1 MSREVDQRVV
11 EMQFDSAQFEK
22 NTKKT
27 IGLIDKLMEKLQF
40 KGAEKGFEKLDEA
53 AEQVDF
59 ATMSRSLDSLQDKFS
74 ALDIIAT
81 TALVNITN
89 KAMNAGEK
97 LLKSL
102 SIDQVASGWDKYTEK
117 TSNVQTIMNAT
128 GKSID
133 QVNGYL
139 NKLMWYSDETSFSF
153 NEMTSAL
160 SSMTATGG
168 DIEKLIPMI
177 MGIANSVAD
186 AGQSGEAFVHTIRN
200 LTQSYSTGFLNLQ
213 DWNSLAI
220 ANTNSKALIENLIEA
235 GKELGTLDANSRTA
249 GGTLVD
255 AGTFRNTL
263 SEKWATK
270 AVMERAFNKYAQ
282 MTLDVYDLTQ
292 EKGISASKAIDEL
305 SGSYDNIAER
315 SFKAAQQAKSF
326 AEAIDATKD
335 AVSSSWM
342 KVFETLFGNKEEA
355 TDTWTELA
363 NRLYDV
369 FVPSIDA
376 LNEKLTEGLNSG
388 WTQMRDELGDS
399 ADAYEYALKKV
410 ALDSGAITEEDI
422 QKAGS
427 FSKAL
432 QENGVS
438 AETMSAG
445 LRKGK
450 AELDALLA
458 KSDAELKTLGY
469 SRDAVQKYADLF
481 GQLDEKI
488 ADGSLNLG
496 EFSEKIGRLSGREHL
511 MQSLWNAWDAIAKVM
526 GSVKGAFDEIFPPKS
541 GDRIYTLAERM
552 DDFTKKLIISDE
564 AAEKIKMTFQGVF
577 SVLKVGTTVLKK
589 VGSMAVK
596 ALGLFLNAAQ
606 PIGNVL
612 LSISAG
618 LGTFVTKLE
627 EVLLSSGSLSDKL
640 QGVKDAA
647 KQLLSPLNGL
657 STSLRNTRLG
667 KLLDE
672 LLEKGE
678 NAEGL
683 LGTLYQTGK
692 NVFTKLSGLVQGVAG
707 GSVTIL
713 GALGVAIGGL
723 VSRLGSVGEL
733 ATNILGR
740 QLPTLEELGAMIG
753 EIPARLDENIA
764 AFAAGFSSSMDR
776 ITSKAE
782 DAFAPVSNFFTALKE
797 GFDAISG
804 TDIYRLLSLVDV
816 GLLAFSISQVAKAMV
831 SLKKM
836 LQTPLTAMLDAMT
849 GSFKALTNALKTWQ
863 RNEAAKTLTSM
874 ATALLILSGAMLV
887 MSRIDTDRF
896 AATVLGTIALIGA
909 LTISAKSLVPE
920 TKTFSKAMTAIQ
932 SQLLNAGTLWGAAA
946 ALVGLGI
953 AVGSITKGLNSLM
966 QTMQQGDFSKNM
978 AGLGSIIAGL
988 AIAISL
994 MGKLTATLKVGDK
1007 VINHKV
1013 LLATAVELLALST
1026 AVRILSTAMKPL
1038 SEIKFTSLVKAGTAV
1053 VGLAMSLT
1061 AMASALAVIQGVAG
1075 PLWIQNG
1082 VALTAMAGGIW
1093 IIAQAVGS
1101 LAKINY
1107 FSLDAAM
1114 TSMKTIMLLLTVM
1127 ATVSRKTHFGS
1138 GAGIFLMSSA
1148 LVVLAGAVEL
1158 FAVMGDSAIDGLQ
1171 KVIVA
1176 LTALTAASSL
1186 STGSA
1191 GAGAGILAM
1200 AAALYVLAGAVER
1213 FGNIP
1218 FAQLIQGGLSAMAGL
1233 AALVAALKAISTMN
1247 LDKTLSVISK
1257 SMVTFSIALG
1267 MLSLAV
1273 RGFDGV
1279 TLGQVGAALVTFGGA
1294 IGIMCAVAAA
1304 AGYFAPLA
1312 KGLEMMAKAF
1322 DHFGGG
1328 ALKLAGAMA
1337 IFGVLSF
1344 FAGPV
1349 CTAIINAAPDITQ
1362 ALISMVTMIC
1372 DVIVACAEPLSKAFF
1387 VLATVLIQ
1395 TAIDLIGWA
1404 WDGGETGN
1412 GGIQGALEELWGQI
1426 NGWFAQ
1432 HTIQGQFQNWL
1443 SQYIPEG
1450 GLLGAIFNQKGKL
1463 GKDDGVEETGQ
1474 ETGKHLVEGTAKGV
1488 ADNTNIAEDAMATL
1502 AEDADQAFRDEAGI
1516 HSPSTVMAE
1525 NGRYMIL
1532 GLAEG
1537 LQDPGAVG
1545 AAQNAMLAMA
1555 RSIRNVF
1562 TGFWQIHSPSKTA
1575 EEDAGYIPDGFRRAL
1590 EDAQKQQEV
1599 EDASFEM
1606 AKKLE
1611 DGATKGLDEA
1621 HNAIE
1626 GGINKILGLFNGDK
1640 WDTTKVGQNVKN
1652 AVTSFTGGITNSGIL
1667 PVTSP
1672 QSGNFWSGF
1681 DALKESVQDA
1691 ADDAVNAV
1699 TGSTKSKSG
1708 SSSKGKTA
1716 AQTIAEE
1723 YTKQLKAN
1731 KYLQDALSKET
1742 TLWNLTNED
1751 AVSNEELIAKRTET
1765 VAKSIELQTDR
1776 VRIAQEQYDTLL
1788 KKVGASD
1795 DKTKD
1800 AYATLLDEQASLEKL
1815 KQSRYDDIWE
1825 DVLKRYENDSK
1836 TAEDEYK
1843 LWASLYEDTASVTEA
1858 ANKKM
1863 EQINKKIEAQAKVV
1877 TAAEAEYTEL
1887 KAEFGEQSQRTQE
1900 AYRKYLEEQKDQQD
1914 LINDLEKAQL
1924 EQFDNQIARYEKEA
1938 KIVQN
1943 RQQMLAKIYND
1954 GDLSGREDAYKSAV
1968 EQYGEGSKQARSA
1981 ALQGTMSSLI
1991 GVGTAMTNMSASLK
2005 KLTQYQAKY
2014 DEYVK
2019 LGKGDTDDALDA
2031 LSDLQSEQYN
2041 LVGFAENLADA
2052 FDMTDNGKKA
2062 MMQLGYTISK
2072 NWKPIQNGFN
2082 KVWSRVQQN
2091 FPETA
2096 QKLSE
2101 TLNLAMS
2108 EGAAETASSFMQ
2120 TIVAAMSGDYAT
2132 AIISGLNT
2140 VLSFMNTE
2148 FGKAV
2153 LKGLSSVFLK
2163 ATTGLSTGG
2172 FFTKLL
2178 GKLFGS
2184 KGGIASAVV
2193 QTAQVATQTTKIAE
2207 TTAVV
2212 AETVAGTNGIVTQ
2225 TAKLAGNGG
2234 FLSKILGSLGKIA
2247 GVAKGG
2253 LAKAVGLVGSKFAA
2267 LSSSGGALAGIATAL
2282 GSGGPVGLAVAAL
2295 AAGGGLVIANWQK
2308 VKQWFSSFGSWMKNK
2323 FSALWSG
2330 TKGLISGAV
2339 GVGKNI
2345 LGGLWKGV
2353 KSVAGGLWKGIKGI
2367 GSGIIKGFKWL
2378 FGIHSPSTVFAEIG
2392 QYMMLGLQNG
2402 ITSEAKGVN
2411 RSLEDVSKGALD
2423 VAMDCSKRLLAATD
2437 EAMEYQPTIQ
2447 PLVDLSN
2454 VQAGAAWMDEN
2465 LSDSVRRVGFDLD
2478 RSAQLADI
2486 VSRRDEARKAAFW
2499 QKDEPQ
2505 MEEMSSKDIVE
2516 AIGTLGGRIDGV
2528 AQAVANMKLSLNG
2541 KKLVGGI
2548 INDVDE
2554 GLGKIASRNRR

>member
-11 EMQFDSAQFEK
+11 EMQFNNADFEK

-40 KGAEKGFEKLDEA
+40 KGAEKGFEKLDAA
-53 AEQVDF
+53 AEKVDF
-59 ATMSRSLDSLQDKFS
+59 DTMSRSLDDLQSKFS
-74 ALDIIAT
+74 ALDIIAA

-89 KAMNAGEK
+89 KAVNAGEK
-97 LLKSL
+97 LVKSL
-102 SIDQVASGWDKYTEK
+102 SVDQIASGWDKYTEK

-139 NKLMWYSDETSFSF
+139 NKLMWYSDETSYSF

-160 SSMTATGG
+160 SQMTAAGG
-168 DIEKLIPMI
+168 NIDKMIPMI
-177 MGIANSVAD
+177 MGIANATAD
-186 AGQSGEAFVHTIRN
+186 AGKTGFAFQSTIRN
-200 LTQSYSTGFLNLQ
+200 LTQSYSAGHLQLQ
-213 DWNSLAI
+213 DWKSL
-220 ANTNSKALIENLIEA
+220 NLM
-235 GKELGTLDANSRTA
+235 GT
-249 GGTLVD
+249 
-255 AGTFRNTL
+255 
-263 SEKWATK
+263 ATK
-270 AVMERAFNKYAQ
+270 ALKQELIDTAVELGKIKEGDVTIASFESSLSDKWADTQVMEKTFAKYSSMMEAAYQ
-282 MTLDVYDLTQ
+282 LTQ
-292 EKGISASKAIDEL
+292 KNKGMTSSEALEQL
-305 SGSYDNIAER
+305 SGQYGELAER
-315 SFKAAQQAKSF
+315 AALAAQQATSF
-326 AEAIDATKD
+326 AQAIDSTKD
-335 AVSSSWM
+335 AVSSKWM
-342 KVFETLFGNKEEA
+342 SLFETIFGNKEES
-355 TDTWTELA
+355 TETWTELA
-363 NRLYDV
+363 NRLYDI

-376 LNEKLTEGLNSG
+376 LNERMKEGLDTG
-388 WTQMRDELGDS
+388 WQQLNDRMGDQ
-399 ADAYEYALKKV
+399 AGVYDAVLQKV
-410 ALDSGAITEEDI
+410 ALANGAVTEEAI
-422 QKAGS
+422 QSAGS
-427 FSKAL
+427 FAKAMEQGGVDANLL
-432 QENGVS
+432 QQSLDGTIASLKERLALS
-438 AETMSAG
+438 D
-445 LRKGK
+445 K
-450 AELDALLA
+450 ELDKRNL
-458 KSDAELKTLGY
+458 D
-469 SRDAVQKYADLF
+469 RDAMQQDYDALCKVN
-481 GQLDEKI
+481 DEI
-488 ADGSLNLG
+488 RNGSLNLDQYAKAM
-496 EFSEKIGRLSGREHL
+496 SQVSGRQHL
-511 MQSLWNAWDAIAKVM
+511 MQSLWNVWDAIAKIM
-526 GSVKGAFDEIFPPKS
+526 GPIKGAFDEIFPPKS
-541 GDRIYTLAERM
+541 GDHIYTLAERM
-552 DDFTKKLIISDE
+552 DELTKKLIISDE
-564 AAEKIKMTFQGVF
+564 TAKQIKMTFQGVF
-577 SVLKVGTTVLKK
+577 SVVKVGTTLLKTL
-589 VGSMAVK
+589 GRIGVK
-596 ALGLFLNAAQ
+596 AFGLLANAAA
-606 PIGNVL
+606 PVGDVL
-612 LSISAG
+612 LSIGAG
-618 LGTFVTKLE
+618 MGTFLNRVY
-627 EVLLSSGSLSDKL
+627 EVLTGSGNLTDKFNGL
-640 QGVKDAA
+640 KDAA
-647 KQLLSPLNGL
+647 KQLLKPLDGL
-657 STSLRNTRLG
+657 ADALRNTRLG
-667 KLLDE
+667 KAIDE
-672 LLEKGE
+672 LLAKGE
-678 NAEGL
+678 QAEGL
-683 LGTLYQTGK
+683 LGGLYPIGK
-692 NVFTKLSGLVQGVAG
+692 NAFGKLSALVHGVAG
-707 GSVTIL
+707 GSVTVL
-713 GALGVAIGGL
+713 GALGMAIGGL
-723 VSRLGSVGEL
+723 ISRLGSVGEL

-740 QLPTLEELGAMIG
+740 QLPTLEELGAMIV
-753 EIPARLDENIA
+753 EMPRRLDENIR
-764 AFAAGFSSSMDR
+764 AFATGFSSSMDR
-776 ITSKAE
+776 ITTKAG
-782 DAFAPVSNFFTALKE
+782 DAFAPVSAFFTALKE

-804 TDIYRLLSLVDV
+804 TDVYRFLSLLDV
-816 GLLAFSISQVAKAMV
+816 GLLAVAINQVAKAMA

-836 LQTPLTAMLDAMT
+836 LQTPLTAMLEAMT

-863 RNEAAKTLTSM
+863 RNEAAKTLTGM

-887 MSRIDTDRF
+887 MSRIDADRF
-896 AATVLGTIALIGA
+896 ATTVLATIGLIGA
-909 LTISAKSLVPE
+909 LTIAAKSLQPE
-920 TKTFSKAMTAIQ
+920 VKALGQAMDGIK
-932 SQLLNAGTLWGAAA
+932 SQLLNAATLWGAAA

-953 AVGSITKGLNSLM
+953 AVGSITKGLNNLM

-1026 AVRILSTAMKPL
+1026 AVKILSTAMKPL
-1038 SEIKFTSLVKAGTAV
+1038 SEIKFTSLAKAGMAV
-1053 VGLAMSLT
+1053 AGLAMSLT

-1082 VALTAMAGGIW
+1082 VALTAMASGIW

-1138 GAGIFLMSSA
+1138 GAGIFLMASA
-1148 LVVLAGAVEL
+1148 LGVLAGAVGL

-1213 FGNIP
+1213 LAN
-1218 FAQLIQGGLSAMAGL
+1218 IQGLDLIKGGTSAVLGLIAL
-1233 AALVAALKAISTMN
+1233 CAALTWISKLN
-1247 LDKTLSVISK
+1247 IDKTLGVISK

-1267 MLSLAV
+1267 VLSLAIH
-1273 RGFDGV
+1273 GFDGV

-1294 IGIMCAVAAA
+1294 IGTVCIVAAA

-1337 IFGVLSF
+1337 IFGVLSM

-1387 VLATVLIQ
+1387 VLATILIQ

-1412 GGIQGALEELWGQI
+1412 GGIQGALETLWGQI
-1426 NGWFAQ
+1426 SDWLAQ

-1443 SQYIPEG
+1443 NQYIPEG
-1450 GLLGAIFNQKGKL
+1450 TGLLGLIFGQKGKV
-1463 GKDDGVEETGQ
+1463 GKDEGFEELGENAADGWIQGTQNKKADVEAAGE
-1474 ETGKHLVEGTAKGV
+1474 EMAKTAIE
-1488 ADNTNIAEDAMATL
+1488 ATAEAQDS
-1502 AEDADQAFRDEAGI
+1502 
-1516 HSPSTVMAE
+1516 HSPSKAFE
-1525 NGRYMIL
+1525 QLGQYCLEGYAL
-1532 GLAEG
+1532 GLENTG
-1537 LQDPGAVG
+1537 LIERCKSS
-1545 AAQNAMLAMA
+1545 MLAMA
-1555 RSIRNVF
+1555 QSIRNVF
-1562 TGFWQIHSPSKTA
+1562 TGFWQIHSPSQLGESDAEYIAEGVALGIADKEKAQQVRDAAYDLGKNAESGLTKALGEAKTA
-1575 EEDAGYIPDGFRRAL
+1575 VG
-1590 EDAQKQQEV
+1590 
-1599 EDASFEM
+1599 
-1606 AKKLE
+1606 
-1611 DGATKGLDEA
+1611 
-1621 HNAIE
+1621 NAWNSVISAFS
-1626 GGINKILGLFNGDK
+1626 GGK
-1640 WDTTKVGQNVKN
+1640 WDTTEAGQKVVD
-1652 AVTSFTGGITNSGIL
+1652 AVTSFSGGITNSGIL

-1672 QSGNFWSGF
+1672 QSGNWWDKTLDDF
-1681 DALKESVQDA
+1681 DSYYQKT
-1691 ADDAVNAV
+1691 ADTVTDAVNTA

-1708 SSSKGKTA
+1708 SKGKTA

-1765 VAKSIELQTDR
+1765 VAKQIELQTDR
-1776 VRIAQEQYDTLL
+1776 VRIAQEQYDTLV
-1788 KKVGASD
+1788 KRVGASD

-1800 AYATLLDEQASLEKL
+1800 AYNTLLDEQASLEKL
-1815 KQSRYDDIWE
+1815 KASRYDDIWE

-1858 ANKKM
+1858 ANRKM

-1877 TAAEAEYTEL
+1877 TAAEDEYTQL
-1887 KAEFGEQSQRTQE
+1887 KAEFGEQSQKTQE

-1924 EQFDNQIARYEKEA
+1924 EQFDNQIARYEKQA

-1954 GDLSGREDAYKSAV
+1954 GDLSGREDAYKNAV
-1968 EQYGEGSKQARSA
+1968 DTYGEGSKQARA
-1981 ALQGTMSSLI
+1981 AAMQGTMSSLI
-1991 GVGTAMTNMSASLK
+1991 SVGTAMTNMSASLK
-2005 KLTQYQAKY
+2005 QLAEYQKKY
-2014 DEYVK
+2014 DYFVE
-2019 LGKGDTDDALDA
+2019 KGEQDSNDALDA
-2031 LSDLQSEQYN
+2031 LSALQSEQYN
-2041 LVGFAENLADA
+2041 FVGFAENLADA

-2082 KVWSRVQQN
+2082 KVWNRVQQN

-2096 QKLSE
+2096 KKLTA

-2132 AIISGLNT
+2132 AIVSGLNT

-2153 LKGLSSVFLK
+2153 LQGLAGVFAK
-2163 ATTGLSTGG
+2163 AMTGLSTGG
-2172 FFTKLL
+2172 FITKLL

-2184 KGGIASAVV
+2184 KGVASAVTQATQV
-2193 QTAQVATQTTKIAE
+2193 AAQTAQIAHN
-2207 TTAVV
+2207 TAAV

-2234 FLSKILGSLGKIA
+2234 FLAKILGFLGKA
-2247 GVAKGG
+2247 GTAAKVG
-2253 LAKAVGLVGSKFAA
+2253 LGKAVGLVGAKFAA
-2267 LSSSGGALAGIATAL
+2267 LTATGGPLAGIAAAL
-2282 GSGGPVGLAVAAL
+2282 SSTGPIGIAVAAL
-2295 AAGGGLVIANWQK
+2295 IAGGGLVIANWSK
-2308 VKQWFSSFGSWMKNK
+2308 VKQWFSNFGTWMKDK
-2323 FSALWSG
+2323 FSKLWSG
-2330 TKGLISGAV
+2330 AKSVVGGAV
-2339 GVGKNI
+2339 KVGKNI

-2353 KSVAGGLWKGIKGI
+2353 KTVAGGLWNGIKSIGKGII
-2367 GSGIIKGFKWL
+2367 NGFKSL
-2378 FGIHSPSTVFAEIG
+2378 LGIHSPSTVFAEIG

-2402 ITSEAKGVN
+2402 ISSNAQGVN
-2411 RSLEDVSKGALD
+2411 RTLEDVSKGALG

-2454 VQAGAAWMDEN
+2454 VQAGAAWLDEN
-2465 LSDSVRRVGFDLD
+2465 LSDGVRRVGFELD

-2486 VSRRDEARKAAFW
+2486 VSRRDEARKAALW
-2499 QKDEPQ
+2499 QKDEPKT
-2505 MEEMSSKDIVE
+2505 EEMSNKDIVE
-2516 AIGTLGGRIDGV
+2516 AIRTLGGRIDSV
-2528 AQAVANMKLSLNG
+2528 AEAVSRMKLSING
-2541 KKLVGGI
+2541 KKFVGGI

>member
-11 EMQFDSAQFEK
+11 EMQFNNADFEK

-40 KGAEKGFEKLDEA
+40 KGAEKGFEKLDAA
-53 AEQVDF
+53 AEKVDF
-59 ATMSRSLDSLQDKFS
+59 DTMSRSLDDLQSKFS
-74 ALDIIAT
+74 ALDIIAA

-89 KAMNAGEK
+89 KAVNAGEK
-97 LLKSL
+97 LVKSL
-102 SIDQVASGWDKYTEK
+102 SVDQIASGWDKYTEK

-139 NKLMWYSDETSFSF
+139 NKLMWYSDETSYSF

-160 SSMTATGG
+160 SQMTAAGG
-168 DIEKLIPMI
+168 NIDKMIPMI
-177 MGIANSVAD
+177 MGIANATAD
-186 AGQSGEAFVHTIRN
+186 AGKTGFAFQSTIRN
-200 LTQSYSTGFLNLQ
+200 LTQSYSAGHLQLQ
-213 DWNSLAI
+213 DWKSL
-220 ANTNSKALIENLIEA
+220 NLM
-235 GKELGTLDANSRTA
+235 GT
-249 GGTLVD
+249 
-255 AGTFRNTL
+255 
-263 SEKWATK
+263 ATK
-270 AVMERAFNKYAQ
+270 ALKQELIDTAVELGKIKEGDVTIASFESSLSDKWADTQVMEKTFAKYSSMMEAAYQ
-282 MTLDVYDLTQ
+282 LTQ
-292 EKGISASKAIDEL
+292 KNKGMTSSEALEQL
-305 SGSYDNIAER
+305 SGQYGELAER
-315 SFKAAQQAKSF
+315 AALAAQQATSF
-326 AEAIDATKD
+326 AQAIDSTKD
-335 AVSSSWM
+335 AVSSKWM
-342 KVFETLFGNKEEA
+342 SLFETIFGNKEEA
-355 TDTWTELA
+355 TETWTELA

-376 LNEKLTEGLNSG
+376 LNERMKEGMDTGWQQLNDR
-388 WTQMRDELGDS
+388 MGDQ
-399 ADAYEYALKKV
+399 AGVYDAVLQKV
-410 ALDSGAITEEDI
+410 ALANGAVTEEAI
-422 QKAGS
+422 QSAGS
-427 FSKAL
+427 FAKAMEQGGVDANLL
-432 QENGVS
+432 QQSLDQTIASLKERLALS
-438 AETMSAG
+438 D
-445 LRKGK
+445 K
-450 AELDALLA
+450 ELDKRNL
-458 KSDAELKTLGY
+458 D
-469 SRDAVQKYADLF
+469 RDAMQQDYDALCKVN
-481 GQLDEKI
+481 DEI
-488 ADGSLNLG
+488 RNGSLNLDQYAKAM
-496 EFSEKIGRLSGREHL
+496 SQVSGRQHL
-511 MQSLWNAWDAIAKVM
+511 IQSLWNVWDAIAKIM
-526 GSVKGAFDEIFPPKS
+526 GSIKGAFDEIFPPKS
-541 GDRIYTLAERM
+541 GDHIYTLAERM
-552 DDFTKKLIISDE
+552 DELTKKLIISDE
-564 AAEKIKMTFQGVF
+564 TAEQIKMTFQGVF
-577 SVLKVGTTVLKK
+577 SVVKVGTTLLKTL
-589 VGSMAVK
+589 GRIGVK
-596 ALGLFLNAAQ
+596 AFGLLANAAA
-606 PIGNVL
+606 PVGDVL

-618 LGTFVTKLE
+618 MGTFLTRVY
-627 EVLLSSGSLSDKL
+627 EVLTGSGTLSDKL
-640 QGVKDAA
+640 YDLKDAA
-647 KQLLSPLNGL
+647 KQLLKPLDGL
-657 STSLRNTRLG
+657 ADALRNTRLG
-667 KLLDE
+667 KAIDE
-672 LLEKGE
+672 LLAKGGQ
-678 NAEGL
+678 AEGL
-683 LGTLYQTGK
+683 LGGLYPIGK
-692 NVFTKLSGLVQGVAG
+692 NTFGKLSALVHGVAG
-707 GSVTIL
+707 GSVTVL
-713 GALGVAIGGL
+713 GALGMAISGL
-723 VSRLGSVGEL
+723 ISRLGSVGEL
-733 ATNILGR
+733 TTNILGR

-753 EIPARLDENIA
+753 EMPGRLDENIR
-764 AFAAGFSSSMDR
+764 AFATGFSSSMDR
-776 ITSKAE
+776 ITTKAG
-782 DAFAPVSNFFTALKE
+782 DAFAPVSAFFTALKE

-804 TDIYRLLSLVDV
+804 TDVYRFLSLLDV
-816 GLLAFSISQVAKAMV
+816 GLLAVAINQVAKAMV

-836 LQTPLTAMLDAMT
+836 LQTPLTAMLEAMT

-863 RNEAAKTLTSM
+863 RNEAAKTLTGM

-887 MSRIDTDRF
+887 MSRIDADRF
-896 AATVLGTIALIGA
+896 ATTVLATIGLIGA
-909 LTISAKSLVPE
+909 LTIAAKSLQPE
-920 TKTFSKAMTAIQ
+920 VKALGQAMDGIK
-932 SQLLNAGTLWGAAA
+932 SQLLNAATLWGAAA

-953 AVGSITKGLNSLM
+953 AVGSITKGLNNLM

-1026 AVRILSTAMKPL
+1026 AVKILSTAMKPL
-1038 SEIKFTSLVKAGTAV
+1038 SEIKFTSLAKAGMAV
-1053 VGLAMSLT
+1053 AGLAMSLT

-1082 VALTAMAGGIW
+1082 VALTAMASGIW

-1138 GAGIFLMSSA
+1138 GAGIFLMASA
-1148 LVVLAGAVEL
+1148 LGVLAGAVGL

-1213 FGNIP
+1213 LAN
-1218 FAQLIQGGLSAMAGL
+1218 IQGLDLIKGGTSAVLGLIAL
-1233 AALVAALKAISTMN
+1233 CAALTWISKLN
-1247 LDKTLSVISK
+1247 IDKTLGVISK

-1267 MLSLAV
+1267 VLSLAIH
-1273 RGFDGV
+1273 GFDGV

-1294 IGIMCAVAAA
+1294 IGTVCIVAAA

-1337 IFGVLSF
+1337 IFGVLSM

-1387 VLATVLIQ
+1387 VLATILIQ

-1412 GGIQGALEELWGQI
+1412 GGIQGALETLWGQI
-1426 NGWFAQ
+1426 SDWLAQ

-1443 SQYIPEG
+1443 NQYIPEG
-1450 GLLGAIFNQKGKL
+1450 TGLLGLIFGQKGKV
-1463 GKDDGVEETGQ
+1463 GKDEGFEELGENAADGWIQGTQNKKADVEAAGE
-1474 ETGKHLVEGTAKGV
+1474 EMAKTAIE
-1488 ADNTNIAEDAMATL
+1488 ATAEAQDS
-1502 AEDADQAFRDEAGI
+1502 
-1516 HSPSTVMAE
+1516 HSPSKAFE
-1525 NGRYMIL
+1525 QLGQYCLEGYAL
-1532 GLAEG
+1532 GLENTG
-1537 LQDPGAVG
+1537 LIERCKSS
-1545 AAQNAMLAMA
+1545 MLAMA
-1555 RSIRNVF
+1555 QSIRNVF
-1562 TGFWQIHSPSKTA
+1562 TGFWQIHSPSQLGESDAEYIAEGVALGIADKEKAQQVRDAAYDLGKNAESGLTKALGEAKTA
-1575 EEDAGYIPDGFRRAL
+1575 VG
-1590 EDAQKQQEV
+1590 
-1599 EDASFEM
+1599 
-1606 AKKLE
+1606 
-1611 DGATKGLDEA
+1611 
-1621 HNAIE
+1621 NAWNSVISAFS
-1626 GGINKILGLFNGDK
+1626 GGK
-1640 WDTTKVGQNVKN
+1640 WDTTEAGQKVVD
-1652 AVTSFTGGITNSGIL
+1652 AVTSFSGGITNSGIL

-1672 QSGNFWSGF
+1672 QSGNWWDKTLDDF
-1681 DALKESVQDA
+1681 DSYYQKT
-1691 ADDAVNAV
+1691 ADTVTDAVNTA

-1708 SSSKGKTA
+1708 SKGKTA

-1765 VAKSIELQTDR
+1765 VAKQIELQTDR
-1776 VRIAQEQYDTLL
+1776 VRIAQEQYDTLV
-1788 KKVGASD
+1788 KRVGASD

-1800 AYATLLDEQASLEKL
+1800 AYNTLLDEQASLEKL
-1815 KQSRYDDIWE
+1815 KASRYDDIWE

-1858 ANKKM
+1858 ANRKM

-1877 TAAEAEYTEL
+1877 TAAEDEYTQL
-1887 KAEFGEQSQRTQE
+1887 KAEFGEQSQKTQE

-1924 EQFDNQIARYEKEA
+1924 EQFDNQIARYEKQA

-1954 GDLSGREDAYKSAV
+1954 GDLSGREDAYKNAV
-1968 EQYGEGSKQARSA
+1968 DTYGEGSKQARA
-1981 ALQGTMSSLI
+1981 AAMQGTMSSLI
-1991 GVGTAMTNMSASLK
+1991 SVGTAMTNMSASLK
-2005 KLTQYQAKY
+2005 QLAEYQKKY
-2014 DEYVK
+2014 DYFVE
-2019 LGKGDTDDALDA
+2019 KGEQDSNDALDA
-2031 LSDLQSEQYN
+2031 LSALQSEQYN
-2041 LVGFAENLADA
+2041 FVGFAENLADA

-2082 KVWSRVQQN
+2082 KVWNRVQQN

-2096 QKLSE
+2096 KKLTA

-2132 AIISGLNT
+2132 AIVSGLNT

-2153 LKGLSSVFLK
+2153 LQGLAGVFAK
-2163 ATTGLSTGG
+2163 AMTGLSTGG

-2184 KGGIASAVV
+2184 KGVASAVA
-2193 QTAQVATQTTKIAE
+2193 QTAQVAA
-2207 TTAVV
+2207 
-2212 AETVAGTNGIVTQ
+2212 Q
-2225 TAKLAGNGG
+2225 TAQ
-2234 FLSKILGSLGKIA
+2234 IA
-2247 GVAKGG
+2247 QSTGETAAAVTNAVAQTAQVAKGG
-2253 LAKAVGLVGSKFAA
+2253 GFLAKILGFLGKAGTAAKVGLGKAVGLVGAKFAA
-2267 LSSSGGALAGIATAL
+2267 LTATGGPLAGIATAL
-2282 GSGGPVGLAVAAL
+2282 SSTGPIGIAVAAL
-2295 AAGGGLVIANWQK
+2295 IAGGGLVIANWSK
-2308 VKQWFSSFGSWMKNK
+2308 VKQWFSNFGTWMKDK
-2323 FSALWSG
+2323 FSKLWSG
-2330 TKGLISGAV
+2330 AKSVVGGAV
-2339 GVGKNI
+2339 KVGKNI

-2353 KSVAGGLWKGIKGI
+2353 KTVAGGLWNGIKSIGKGII
-2367 GSGIIKGFKWL
+2367 NGFKSL

-2402 ITSEAKGVN
+2402 ISSNAQGVN
-2411 RSLEDVSKGALD
+2411 RTLEDVSKGALD

-2454 VQAGAAWMDEN
+2454 VQAGAAWLDEN
-2465 LSDSVRRVGFDLD
+2465 LSDGVRRVGFELD

-2486 VSRRDEARKAAFW
+2486 VSRRDEARKAALW
-2499 QKDEPQ
+2499 QKDEPKT
-2505 MEEMSSKDIVE
+2505 EEMSNKDIVE
-2516 AIGTLGGRIDGV
+2516 AIGTLGGRIDSV
-2528 AQAVANMKLSLNG
+2528 AEAVSRMKLSING
-2541 KKLVGGI
+2541 KKFVGGI

>member
-11 EMQFDSAQFEK
+11 EMQFNNADFEK

-40 KGAEKGFEKLDEA
+40 KGAEKGFEKLDAA
-53 AEQVDF
+53 AEKVDF
-59 ATMSRSLDSLQDKFS
+59 DTMSRSLDDLQSKFS
-74 ALDIIAT
+74 ALDIIAA

-89 KAMNAGEK
+89 KAVNAGEK
-97 LLKSL
+97 LVKSL
-102 SIDQVASGWDKYTEK
+102 SVDQIASGWDKYTEK

-139 NKLMWYSDETSFSF
+139 NKLMWYSDETSYSF

-160 SSMTATGG
+160 SQMTAAGG
-168 DIEKLIPMI
+168 NIDKMIPMI
-177 MGIANSVAD
+177 MGIANATAD
-186 AGQSGEAFVHTIRN
+186 AGKTGFAFQSTIRN
-200 LTQSYSTGFLNLQ
+200 LTQSYSAGHLQLQ
-213 DWNSLAI
+213 DWKSL
-220 ANTNSKALIENLIEA
+220 NLM
-235 GKELGTLDANSRTA
+235 GT
-249 GGTLVD
+249 
-255 AGTFRNTL
+255 
-263 SEKWATK
+263 ATK
-270 AVMERAFNKYAQ
+270 ALKQELIDTAVELGKIKEGDVTIASFESSLSDKWADTQVMEKTFAKYSSMMEAAYQ
-282 MTLDVYDLTQ
+282 LTQ
-292 EKGISASKAIDEL
+292 KNNGMTSSEALEQL
-305 SGSYDNIAER
+305 SGQYGELAER
-315 SFKAAQQAKSF
+315 AALAAQQATSF
-326 AEAIDATKD
+326 AQAIDSTKD
-335 AVSSSWM
+335 AVSSKWM
-342 KVFETLFGNKEEA
+342 SLFETIFGNKEEA
-355 TDTWTELA
+355 TETWTELA

-376 LNEKLTEGLNSG
+376 LNERMKEGMDTGWQQLNDR
-388 WTQMRDELGDS
+388 MGDQ
-399 ADAYEYALKKV
+399 AGVYDAVLQKV
-410 ALDSGAITEEDI
+410 ALANGAVTEEAI
-422 QKAGS
+422 QSAGS
-427 FSKAL
+427 FAKAMEQGGVDANLL
-432 QENGVS
+432 QQSLDGTIASLKERLALS
-438 AETMSAG
+438 D
-445 LRKGK
+445 K
-450 AELDALLA
+450 ELDKRNL
-458 KSDAELKTLGY
+458 D
-469 SRDAVQKYADLF
+469 RDAMQQDYDALCKVN
-481 GQLDEKI
+481 DEI
-488 ADGSLNLG
+488 RNGSLNLDQYAKAM
-496 EFSEKIGRLSGREHL
+496 SQVSGRQHL
-511 MQSLWNAWDAIAKVM
+511 MQSLWNVWDAIAKIM
-526 GSVKGAFDEIFPPKS
+526 GSIKGAFDEIFPPKS
-541 GDRIYTLAERM
+541 GDHIYTLAERM
-552 DDFTKKLIISDE
+552 DELTKKLIISDE
-564 AAEKIKMTFQGVF
+564 TAEQIKMTFQGVF
-577 SVLKVGTTVLKK
+577 SVVKVGTTLLKTL
-589 VGSMAVK
+589 GRIGVK
-596 ALGLFLNAAQ
+596 AFGLLANAAV
-606 PIGNVL
+606 PVGDVL

-618 LGTFVTKLE
+618 MGTFLTRVY
-627 EVLLSSGSLSDKL
+627 EVLTGSGSLTDKFNGL
-640 QGVKDAA
+640 KDAA
-647 KQLLSPLNGL
+647 KQLLKPLDGL
-657 STSLRNTRLG
+657 ADALRNTSLG
-667 KLLDE
+667 KAIDE
-672 LLEKGE
+672 LLAKGE
-678 NAEGL
+678 QAEGL
-683 LGTLYQTGK
+683 LGGLYPIGK
-692 NVFTKLSGLVQGVAG
+692 NAFGKLSALVQGVAG
-707 GSVTIL
+707 GSVTVL
-713 GALGVAIGGL
+713 GALGMAISGL
-723 VSRLGSVGEL
+723 ISRLGSVGEL

-753 EIPARLDENIA
+753 EMPRRLDENIR
-764 AFAAGFSSSMDR
+764 AFATGFSSSMDR
-776 ITSKAE
+776 ITTKAG
-782 DAFAPVSNFFTALKE
+782 DAFAPVSAFFTALKE

-804 TDIYRLLSLVDV
+804 TDIYRFLSLLDV
-816 GLLAFSISQVAKAMV
+816 GLLAVAINQVAKAMA

-836 LQTPLTAMLDAMT
+836 LQTPLTAMLEAMT

-863 RNEAAKTLTSM
+863 RNEAAKTLTGM

-887 MSRIDTDRF
+887 MSRIDADRF
-896 AATVLGTIALIGA
+896 ATTVLATIGLIGA
-909 LTISAKSLVPE
+909 LTIAAKSLQPE
-920 TKTFSKAMTAIQ
+920 VKALGQAMDGIK
-932 SQLLNAGTLWGAAA
+932 SQLLNAATLWGAAA

-953 AVGSITKGLNSLM
+953 AVGSITKGLNNLM

-978 AGLGSIIAGL
+978 AGLGSILAGL

-1026 AVRILSTAMKPL
+1026 AVKILSTAMKPL
-1038 SEIKFTSLVKAGTAV
+1038 SEIKFTSLAKAGMAV
-1053 VGLAMSLT
+1053 AGLAMSLT

-1082 VALTAMAGGIW
+1082 VALTAMASGIW

-1138 GAGIFLMSSA
+1138 GAGIFLMASA
-1148 LVVLAGAVEL
+1148 LGVLAGAVGL

-1213 FGNIP
+1213 LAN
-1218 FAQLIQGGLSAMAGL
+1218 IQGLDLIKGGTSAVLGLIAL
-1233 AALVAALKAISTMN
+1233 CAALTWISKLN
-1247 LDKTLSVISK
+1247 IDKTLGVISK

-1267 MLSLAV
+1267 VLSLAIH
-1273 RGFDGV
+1273 GFDGV

-1294 IGIMCAVAAA
+1294 IGTVCIVAAA

-1337 IFGVLSF
+1337 IFGVLSM

-1387 VLATVLIQ
+1387 VLATILIQ

-1412 GGIQGALEELWGQI
+1412 GGIQGALETLWGQI
-1426 NGWFAQ
+1426 SDWLAQ

-1443 SQYIPEG
+1443 NQYIPEG
-1450 GLLGAIFNQKGKL
+1450 TGLLGLIFGQKGKV
-1463 GKDDGVEETGQ
+1463 GKDEGFEELGENAADGWIQGTQNKKADVEAAGE
-1474 ETGKHLVEGTAKGV
+1474 EMAKTAIE
-1488 ADNTNIAEDAMATL
+1488 ATAEAQDS
-1502 AEDADQAFRDEAGI
+1502 
-1516 HSPSTVMAE
+1516 HSPSKAFE
-1525 NGRYMIL
+1525 QLGQYCLEGYAL
-1532 GLAEG
+1532 GLENTG
-1537 LQDPGAVG
+1537 LIERCKSS
-1545 AAQNAMLAMA
+1545 MLAMA
-1555 RSIRNVF
+1555 QSIRNVF
-1562 TGFWQIHSPSKTA
+1562 TGFWQIHSPSQLGESDAEYIAEGVALGIADKEKAQQVRDAAYDLGKNAESGLTKALGEAKTA
-1575 EEDAGYIPDGFRRAL
+1575 VG
-1590 EDAQKQQEV
+1590 
-1599 EDASFEM
+1599 
-1606 AKKLE
+1606 
-1611 DGATKGLDEA
+1611 
-1621 HNAIE
+1621 NAWNSVISAFS
-1626 GGINKILGLFNGDK
+1626 GGK
-1640 WDTTKVGQNVKN
+1640 WDTTEAGQKVVD
-1652 AVTSFTGGITNSGIL
+1652 AVTSFSGGITNSGIL
-1667 PVTSP
+1667 PVTNP
-1672 QSGNFWSGF
+1672 QSGNWWDKTLDDF
-1681 DALKESVQDA
+1681 DSYYQKT
-1691 ADDAVNAV
+1691 ADTVTDAVNTA

-1708 SSSKGKTA
+1708 SKGKTA

-1742 TLWNLTNED
+1742 TLWELQSED
-1751 AVSNEELIAKRTET
+1751 SVTNEELLAKRTEVVT
-1765 VAKSIELQTDR
+1765 QQIELQTDR
-1776 VRIAQEQYDTLL
+1776 VRIAQEQYDTLV
-1788 KKVGASD
+1788 KRVGASD

-1800 AYATLLDEQASLEKL
+1800 AYNTLLDEQASLEKL
-1815 KQSRYDDIWE
+1815 KASRYDDIWE

-1858 ANKKM
+1858 ANRKM

-1877 TAAEAEYTEL
+1877 TAAEDEYTQL
-1887 KAEFGEQSQRTQE
+1887 KAEFGEQSQKTQE

-1924 EQFDNQIARYEKEA
+1924 EQFDNQIARYEKQA

-1954 GDLSGREDAYKSAV
+1954 GDLSGREDAYKNAV
-1968 EQYGEGSKQARSA
+1968 DTYGEGSKQARA
-1981 ALQGTMSSLI
+1981 AAMQGTMSSLI
-1991 GVGTAMTNMSASLK
+1991 SVGTAMTNMSASLK
-2005 KLTQYQAKY
+2005 QLAEYQKKY
-2014 DEYVK
+2014 DYFVE
-2019 LGKGDTDDALDA
+2019 KGEQDSNDALDA
-2031 LSDLQSEQYN
+2031 LSALQSEQYN
-2041 LVGFAENLADA
+2041 FVGFAENLADA

-2082 KVWSRVQQN
+2082 KVWNRVQQN

-2096 QKLSE
+2096 KKLTA

-2132 AIISGLNT
+2132 AIVSGLNT

-2153 LKGLSSVFLK
+2153 LQGLAGVFAK
-2163 ATTGLSTGG
+2163 AMTGLSTGG

-2184 KGGIASAVV
+2184 KGVASAVA
-2193 QTAQVATQTTKIAE
+2193 QTAQVAA
-2207 TTAVV
+2207 
-2212 AETVAGTNGIVTQ
+2212 Q
-2225 TAKLAGNGG
+2225 TAQ
-2234 FLSKILGSLGKIA
+2234 IA
-2247 GVAKGG
+2247 QSTGETAAAVTNAVAQTAQVAKGG
-2253 LAKAVGLVGSKFAA
+2253 GFLAKILGFLGKAGTAAKVGLGKAVGLVGAKFAA
-2267 LSSSGGALAGIATAL
+2267 LTATGGPLAGIATAL
-2282 GSGGPVGLAVAAL
+2282 SSTGPIGIAVAAL
-2295 AAGGGLVIANWQK
+2295 IAGGGLVIANWSK
-2308 VKQWFSSFGSWMKNK
+2308 VKQWFSNFGSWMKDK
-2323 FSALWSG
+2323 FSKLWSG
-2330 TKGLISGAV
+2330 AKGLISGAV

-2353 KSVAGGLWKGIKGI
+2353 KTVAGGLWNGIKSIGKGII
-2367 GSGIIKGFKWL
+2367 NGFKSL

-2402 ITSEAKGVN
+2402 ISSNAQGVN
-2411 RSLEDVSKGALD
+2411 RTLEDVSKGALD

-2454 VQAGAAWMDEN
+2454 VQAGAAWLDEN
-2465 LSDSVRRVGFDLD
+2465 LSDGVRRVGFELD

-2486 VSRRDEARKAAFW
+2486 VSRRDEARKAALW
-2499 QKDEPQ
+2499 QKDEPKT
-2505 MEEMSSKDIVE
+2505 EEMSNKDIVE
-2516 AIGTLGGRIDGV
+2516 AIGTLGGRIDSV
-2528 AQAVANMKLSLNG
+2528 AEAVSRMKLSING
-2541 KKLVGGI
+2541 KKFVGGI

-2554 GLGKIASRNRR
+2554 GLGEIASRNRR

>member
-11 EMQFDSAQFEK
+11 EMQFNNADFEK

-40 KGAEKGFEKLDEA
+40 KGAEKGFEKLDAA
-53 AEQVDF
+53 AEKVDF
-59 ATMSRSLDSLQDKFS
+59 DTMSRSLDGLQDKFS
-74 ALDIIAT
+74 ALDIIAA

-89 KAMNAGEK
+89 KAVNAGEK
-97 LLKSL
+97 LVKSL
-102 SIDQVASGWDKYTEK
+102 SVDQIASGWDKYTEK

-139 NKLMWYSDETSFSF
+139 NKLMWYSDETSYSF

-160 SSMTATGG
+160 SQMTAAGG
-168 DIEKLIPMI
+168 NIDKMIPMI
-177 MGIANSVAD
+177 MGIANATAD
-186 AGQSGEAFVHTIRN
+186 AGKTGFAFQSTIRN
-200 LTQSYSTGFLNLQ
+200 LTQSYSAGHLQLQ
-213 DWNSLAI
+213 DWKSL
-220 ANTNSKALIENLIEA
+220 NLM
-235 GKELGTLDANSRTA
+235 GT
-249 GGTLVD
+249 
-255 AGTFRNTL
+255 
-263 SEKWATK
+263 ATK
-270 AVMERAFNKYAQ
+270 ALKQELIDTAVELGKIKEGDVTIASFESSLSDKWADTQVMEKTFAKYSSMMEAAYQ
-282 MTLDVYDLTQ
+282 LTQ
-292 EKGISASKAIDEL
+292 KNKGMTSSEALEQL
-305 SGSYDNIAER
+305 SGQYGELAER
-315 SFKAAQQAKSF
+315 AALAAQQATSF
-326 AEAIDATKD
+326 AQAIDSTKD
-335 AVSSSWM
+335 AVSSKWM
-342 KVFETLFGNKEEA
+342 SLFETIFGNKEEA
-355 TDTWTELA
+355 TETWTELA

-376 LNEKLTEGLNSG
+376 LNERMKEGMDTGWQQLNDR
-388 WTQMRDELGDS
+388 MGDQ
-399 ADAYEYALKKV
+399 AGVYDAVLQKV
-410 ALDSGAITEEDI
+410 ALANGAVTEEAI
-422 QKAGS
+422 QSAGS
-427 FSKAL
+427 FAKAMEQGGVDANLL
-432 QENGVS
+432 QQSLDGTIASLKERLALS
-438 AETMSAG
+438 D
-445 LRKGK
+445 K
-450 AELDALLA
+450 ELDKRNL
-458 KSDAELKTLGY
+458 D
-469 SRDAVQKYADLF
+469 RDAMQQDYDALCKVN
-481 GQLDEKI
+481 DEI
-488 ADGSLNLG
+488 RNGSLNLDQYAKAM
-496 EFSEKIGRLSGREHL
+496 SQVSGRQHL
-511 MQSLWNAWDAIAKVM
+511 MQSLWNVWDAIAKIM
-526 GSVKGAFDEIFPPKS
+526 GSIKGAFDEIFPPKS
-541 GDRIYTLAERM
+541 GDHIYTLAERM
-552 DDFTKKLIISDE
+552 DELTKKLIISDE
-564 AAEKIKMTFQGVF
+564 TAEQIKMTFQGVF
-577 SVLKVGTTVLKK
+577 SVVKVGTTLLKTL
-589 VGSMAVK
+589 GRIGVK
-596 ALGLFLNAAQ
+596 AFGLLANAAV
-606 PIGNVL
+606 PVGDVL

-618 LGTFVTKLE
+618 MGTFLTRVY
-627 EVLLSSGSLSDKL
+627 EVLTGSGSLTDKFNGL
-640 QGVKDAA
+640 KDAA
-647 KQLLSPLNGL
+647 KQLLKPLDGL
-657 STSLRNTRLG
+657 ADALRNTRLG
-667 KLLDE
+667 KAIDE
-672 LLEKGE
+672 LLAKGE
-678 NAEGL
+678 QAEGL
-683 LGTLYQTGK
+683 LGGLYSIGK
-692 NVFTKLSGLVQGVAG
+692 TAFTKLSALVQGVAG

-713 GALGVAIGGL
+713 GALGMAIGGL
-723 VSRLGSVGEL
+723 VSRLGSAGEL

-740 QLPTLEELGAMIG
+740 QLPTIEELGAMIG
-753 EIPARLDENIA
+753 EVPGRLDENIR
-764 AFAAGFSSSMDR
+764 AFATGFASSMGK
-776 ITSKAE
+776 ISAKAG
-782 DAFAPVSNFFTALKE
+782 DAFAPVSAFFTALKE

-804 TDIYRLLSLVDV
+804 TDIYRFLSLLDV
-816 GLLAFSISQVAKAMV
+816 GLLAVAINQVAKAMA

-836 LQTPLTAMLDAMT
+836 LQTPLTAMLEAMT

-863 RNEAAKTLTSM
+863 RNEAAKTLTGM

-887 MSRIDTDRF
+887 MSRIDADRF
-896 AATVLGTIALIGA
+896 ATTVLATIGLIGA
-909 LTISAKSLVPE
+909 LTIAAKSLQPE
-920 TKTFSKAMTAIQ
+920 VKALGQAMDGIK
-932 SQLLNAGTLWGAAA
+932 SQLLNAATLWGAAA

-953 AVGSITKGLNSLM
+953 AVGSITKGLNNLM

-1026 AVRILSTAMKPL
+1026 AVKILSTAMKPL
-1038 SEIKFTSLVKAGTAV
+1038 SEIKFTSLAKAGMAV
-1053 VGLAMSLT
+1053 AGLAMSLT

-1082 VALTAMAGGIW
+1082 VALTAMASGIW

-1138 GAGIFLMSSA
+1138 GAGIFLMASA
-1148 LVVLAGAVEL
+1148 LGVLAGAVGL

-1213 FGNIP
+1213 LAN
-1218 FAQLIQGGLSAMAGL
+1218 IQGLDLIKGGTSAVLGLIAL
-1233 AALVAALKAISTMN
+1233 CAALTWISKLN
-1247 LDKTLSVISK
+1247 IDKTLGVISK

-1267 MLSLAV
+1267 VLSLAIH
-1273 RGFDGV
+1273 GFDGV

-1294 IGIMCAVAAA
+1294 IGTVCIVAAA

-1337 IFGVLSF
+1337 IFGVLSM

-1387 VLATVLIQ
+1387 VLATILIQ

-1412 GGIQGALEELWGQI
+1412 GGIQGALETLWGQI
-1426 NGWFAQ
+1426 SDWLTQ

-1443 SQYIPEG
+1443 NQYIPEG
-1450 GLLGAIFNQKGKL
+1450 TGLLGLIFGQKGKV
-1463 GKDDGVEETGQ
+1463 GKDEGFEELGENAADGWIQGTQNKKADVEAAGE
-1474 ETGKHLVEGTAKGV
+1474 EMAKTAIE
-1488 ADNTNIAEDAMATL
+1488 ATAEAQDS
-1502 AEDADQAFRDEAGI
+1502 
-1516 HSPSTVMAE
+1516 HSPSKAFE
-1525 NGRYMIL
+1525 QLGQYCLEGYAL
-1532 GLAEG
+1532 GLENTG
-1537 LQDPGAVG
+1537 LIERCKSS
-1545 AAQNAMLAMA
+1545 MLAMA
-1555 RSIRNVF
+1555 QSIRNVF
-1562 TGFWQIHSPSKTA
+1562 TGFWQIHSPSQLGESDAEYIAEGVALGIADKEKAQQVRDAAYDLGKNAESGLTKALGEAKTA
-1575 EEDAGYIPDGFRRAL
+1575 VG
-1590 EDAQKQQEV
+1590 
-1599 EDASFEM
+1599 
-1606 AKKLE
+1606 
-1611 DGATKGLDEA
+1611 
-1621 HNAIE
+1621 NAWNSVISAFS
-1626 GGINKILGLFNGDK
+1626 GGK
-1640 WDTTKVGQNVKN
+1640 WDTTEAGQKVVD
-1652 AVTSFTGGITNSGIL
+1652 AVTSFSGGITNSGIL

-1672 QSGNFWSGF
+1672 QSGNWWDKTLDDF
-1681 DALKESVQDA
+1681 DSYYQKT
-1691 ADDAVNAV
+1691 ADTVTDAVNTA

-1708 SSSKGKTA
+1708 SKGKTA

-1765 VAKSIELQTDR
+1765 VAKQIELQTDR
-1776 VRIAQEQYDTLL
+1776 VRIAQEQYDTLV
-1788 KKVGASD
+1788 KRVGASD

-1800 AYATLLDEQASLEKL
+1800 AYNTLLDEQASLEKL
-1815 KQSRYDDIWE
+1815 KASRYDDIWE

-1858 ANKKM
+1858 ANRKM

-1877 TAAEAEYTEL
+1877 TAAEDEYTQL
-1887 KAEFGEQSQRTQE
+1887 KAEFGEQSQKTQE

-1924 EQFDNQIARYEKEA
+1924 EQFDNQIARYEKQA

-1954 GDLSGREDAYKSAV
+1954 GDLSGREDAYKNAV
-1968 EQYGEGSKQARSA
+1968 DTYGEGSKQARA
-1981 ALQGTMSSLI
+1981 AAMQGTMSSLI
-1991 GVGTAMTNMSASLK
+1991 SVGTAMTNMSASLK
-2005 KLTQYQAKY
+2005 QLAEYQKKY
-2014 DEYVK
+2014 DYFVE
-2019 LGKGDTDDALDA
+2019 KGEQDSNDALDA
-2031 LSDLQSEQYN
+2031 LSALQSEQYN
-2041 LVGFAENLADA
+2041 FVGFAENLADA

-2082 KVWSRVQQN
+2082 KVWNRVQQN

-2096 QKLSE
+2096 KKLTA
-2101 TLNLAMS
+2101 TLNLVMS

-2132 AIISGLNT
+2132 AIVSGLNT

-2153 LKGLSSVFLK
+2153 LQGLAGVFAK
-2163 ATTGLSTGG
+2163 AMTGLSTGG

-2184 KGGIASAVV
+2184 KGVASAVA
-2193 QTAQVATQTTKIAE
+2193 QTAQVAA
-2207 TTAVV
+2207 
-2212 AETVAGTNGIVTQ
+2212 Q
-2225 TAKLAGNGG
+2225 TAQ
-2234 FLSKILGSLGKIA
+2234 IA
-2247 GVAKGG
+2247 QSTGETAAAVTNAVAQTAQVAKGG
-2253 LAKAVGLVGSKFAA
+2253 GFLAKILGFLGKAGTAAKVGLGKAVGLVGAKFAA
-2267 LSSSGGALAGIATAL
+2267 LTATGGPLAGIATAL
-2282 GSGGPVGLAVAAL
+2282 SSTGPIGIAVAAL
-2295 AAGGGLVIANWQK
+2295 IAGGGLVIANWSK
-2308 VKQWFSSFGSWMKNK
+2308 VKQWFSNFGTWMKDK
-2323 FSALWSG
+2323 FSKLWSG
-2330 TKGLISGAV
+2330 AKSVVGGAV
-2339 GVGKNI
+2339 KVGKNI

-2353 KSVAGGLWKGIKGI
+2353 KTVAGGLWNGIKSIGKGII
-2367 GSGIIKGFKWL
+2367 NGFKSL

-2402 ITSEAKGVN
+2402 ISSNAQGVN
-2411 RSLEDVSKGALD
+2411 RTLEDVSKGALG

-2454 VQAGAAWMDEN
+2454 VQVGAAWLDEN
-2465 LSDSVRRVGFDLD
+2465 LSDGVRRVGFELD

-2486 VSRRDEARKAAFW
+2486 VSRRDEARKAALW
-2499 QKDEPQ
+2499 QKDEPKT
-2505 MEEMSSKDIVE
+2505 EEMSNKDIVE
-2516 AIGTLGGRIDGV
+2516 AIGTLGGRIDSV
-2528 AQAVANMKLSLNG
+2528 AEAVSRMKLSING
-2541 KKLVGGI
+2541 KKFVGGI

>member
-1 MSREVDQRVV
+1 MSREVDQRIV
-11 EMQFDSAQFEK
+11 EMQFNNADFER

-40 KGAEKGFEKLDEA
+40 KGAEKGFEKLDAA
-53 AEQVDF
+53 AEKVDF
-59 ATMSRSLDSLQDKFS
+59 DTMSRSLDDLQSKFS
-74 ALDIIAT
+74 ALDIIAA

-89 KAMNAGEK
+89 KAVNAGEK
-97 LLKSL
+97 LVKSL
-102 SIDQVASGWDKYTEK
+102 SVDQIASGWDKYTEK

-139 NKLMWYSDETSFSF
+139 NKLMWYSDETSYSF

-160 SSMTATGG
+160 SQMTAAGG
-168 DIEKLIPMI
+168 NIDKMIPMI
-177 MGIANSVAD
+177 MGIANATAD
-186 AGQSGEAFVHTIRN
+186 AGKTGFAFQSTIRN
-200 LTQSYSTGFLNLQ
+200 LTQSYSAGHLQLQ
-213 DWNSLAI
+213 DWKSL
-220 ANTNSKALIENLIEA
+220 NLM
-235 GKELGTLDANSRTA
+235 GT
-249 GGTLVD
+249 
-255 AGTFRNTL
+255 
-263 SEKWATK
+263 ATK
-270 AVMERAFNKYAQ
+270 ALKQELIDTAVELGKIKEGDVTIASFESSLSDKWADTQVMEKTFAKYSSMMEAAYQ
-282 MTLDVYDLTQ
+282 LTQ
-292 EKGISASKAIDEL
+292 KNKGMTSSEALEQL
-305 SGSYDNIAER
+305 SGQYGELAER
-315 SFKAAQQAKSF
+315 AALAAQQATSF
-326 AEAIDATKD
+326 AQAIDSTKD
-335 AVSSSWM
+335 AVSSKWM
-342 KVFETLFGNKEEA
+342 SLFETIFGNKEEA
-355 TDTWTELA
+355 TETWTELA

-376 LNEKLTEGLNSG
+376 LNERMKEGMDTGWQQLNDR
-388 WTQMRDELGDS
+388 MGDQ
-399 ADAYEYALKKV
+399 AGVYDAVLQKV
-410 ALDSGAITEEDI
+410 ALANGAVTEEAI
-422 QKAGS
+422 QSAGS
-427 FSKAL
+427 FAKAMEQGGVDANLL
-432 QENGVS
+432 QQSLDGTIASLKERLALS
-438 AETMSAG
+438 D
-445 LRKGK
+445 K
-450 AELDALLA
+450 ELDKRNL
-458 KSDAELKTLGY
+458 D
-469 SRDAVQKYADLF
+469 RDAMQQDYDALCKVN
-481 GQLDEKI
+481 DEI
-488 ADGSLNLG
+488 RNGSLNLDQYAKAM
-496 EFSEKIGRLSGREHL
+496 SQVSGRQHL
-511 MQSLWNAWDAIAKVM
+511 MQSLWNVWDAIAKIM
-526 GSVKGAFDEIFPPKS
+526 GSIKGAFDEIFPPKS
-541 GDRIYTLAERM
+541 GDHIYTLAERM
-552 DDFTKKLIISDE
+552 DELTKKLIISDE
-564 AAEKIKMTFQGVF
+564 TAEQIKMTFQGVF
-577 SVLKVGTTVLKK
+577 SVVKVGTTLLKTL
-589 VGSMAVK
+589 GRIGVK
-596 ALGLFLNAAQ
+596 AFGLLANAAV
-606 PIGNVL
+606 PVGDVL

-618 LGTFVTKLE
+618 MGTFLTRVY
-627 EVLLSSGSLSDKL
+627 EVLTGSGSLTDKFNGL
-640 QGVKDAA
+640 KDAA
-647 KQLLSPLNGL
+647 KQLLKPLDGL
-657 STSLRNTRLG
+657 ADALRNTSLG
-667 KLLDE
+667 KAIDE
-672 LLEKGE
+672 LLAKGE
-678 NAEGL
+678 QAEGL
-683 LGTLYQTGK
+683 LGGLYPIGK
-692 NVFTKLSGLVQGVAG
+692 NAFGKLSALVQGVAG
-707 GSVTIL
+707 GSVTVL
-713 GALGVAIGGL
+713 GALGMAISGL
-723 VSRLGSVGEL
+723 ISRLGSVGEL

-753 EIPARLDENIA
+753 EMPRRLDENIR
-764 AFAAGFSSSMDR
+764 AFATGFSSSMDR
-776 ITSKAE
+776 ITTKAG
-782 DAFAPVSNFFTALKE
+782 DAFAPVSAFFTALKE

-804 TDIYRLLSLVDV
+804 TDIYRFLSLLDV
-816 GLLAFSISQVAKAMV
+816 GLLAVAINQVAKAMA

-836 LQTPLTAMLDAMT
+836 LQTPLTAMLEAMT

-863 RNEAAKTLTSM
+863 RNEAAKTLTGM

-887 MSRIDTDRF
+887 MSRIDADRF
-896 AATVLGTIALIGA
+896 ATTVLATIGLIGA
-909 LTISAKSLVPE
+909 LTIAAKSLQPE
-920 TKTFSKAMTAIQ
+920 VKALGQAMDGIK
-932 SQLLNAGTLWGAAA
+932 SQLLNAATLWGAAA

-953 AVGSITKGLNSLM
+953 AVGSITKGLNNLM

-1026 AVRILSTAMKPL
+1026 AVKILSTAMKPL
-1038 SEIKFTSLVKAGTAV
+1038 SEIKFTSLAKAGMAV
-1053 VGLAMSLT
+1053 AGLAMSLT

-1082 VALTAMAGGIW
+1082 VALTAMASGIW

-1138 GAGIFLMSSA
+1138 GAGIFLMASA
-1148 LVVLAGAVEL
+1148 LGVLAGAVGL

-1213 FGNIP
+1213 LAN
-1218 FAQLIQGGLSAMAGL
+1218 IQGLDLIKGGTSAVLGLIAL
-1233 AALVAALKAISTMN
+1233 CAALTWISKLN
-1247 LDKTLSVISK
+1247 IDKTLGVISK

-1267 MLSLAV
+1267 VLSLAIH
-1273 RGFDGV
+1273 GFDGV

-1294 IGIMCAVAAA
+1294 IGTVCIVAAA

-1337 IFGVLSF
+1337 IFGVLSM

-1387 VLATVLIQ
+1387 VLATILIQ

-1412 GGIQGALEELWGQI
+1412 GGIQGALETLWGQI
-1426 NGWFAQ
+1426 SDWLAQ

-1443 SQYIPEG
+1443 NQYIPEG
-1450 GLLGAIFNQKGKL
+1450 TGLLGLIFGQKGKV
-1463 GKDDGVEETGQ
+1463 GKDEGFEELGENAADGWIQGTQNKKADVEAAGE
-1474 ETGKHLVEGTAKGV
+1474 EMAKTAIE
-1488 ADNTNIAEDAMATL
+1488 ATAEAQDS
-1502 AEDADQAFRDEAGI
+1502 
-1516 HSPSTVMAE
+1516 HSPSKAFE
-1525 NGRYMIL
+1525 QLGQYCLEGYAL
-1532 GLAEG
+1532 GLENTG
-1537 LQDPGAVG
+1537 LIERCKSS
-1545 AAQNAMLAMA
+1545 MLAMA
-1555 RSIRNVF
+1555 QSIRNVF
-1562 TGFWQIHSPSKTA
+1562 TGFWQIHSPSQLGESDAEYIAEGVALGIADKEKAQQVRDAAYDLGKNAESGLTKALGEAKTA
-1575 EEDAGYIPDGFRRAL
+1575 VG
-1590 EDAQKQQEV
+1590 
-1599 EDASFEM
+1599 
-1606 AKKLE
+1606 
-1611 DGATKGLDEA
+1611 
-1621 HNAIE
+1621 NAWNSVISAFS
-1626 GGINKILGLFNGDK
+1626 GGK
-1640 WDTTKVGQNVKN
+1640 WDTTEAGQKVVD
-1652 AVTSFTGGITNSGIL
+1652 AVTSFSGGITNSGIL

-1672 QSGNFWSGF
+1672 QSGNWWDKTLDDF
-1681 DALKESVQDA
+1681 DSYYQKT
-1691 ADDAVNAV
+1691 ADTVTDAVNTA

-1708 SSSKGKTA
+1708 SKGKTA

-1765 VAKSIELQTDR
+1765 VAKQIELQTDR
-1776 VRIAQEQYDTLL
+1776 VRIAQEQYDTLV
-1788 KKVGASD
+1788 KRVGASD

-1800 AYATLLDEQASLEKL
+1800 AYNTLLDEQASLEKL
-1815 KQSRYDDIWE
+1815 KASRYDDIWE

-1858 ANKKM
+1858 ANRKM

-1877 TAAEAEYTEL
+1877 TAAEDEYTQL
-1887 KAEFGEQSQRTQE
+1887 KAEFGEQSQKTQE

-1914 LINDLEKAQL
+1914 LINELEKAQL
-1924 EQFDNQIARYEKEA
+1924 EQFDNQIARYQREA

-1943 RQQMLAKIYND
+1943 RQQMLVKIYND
-1954 GDLSGREDAYKSAV
+1954 GDLSGREDAYTSAV
-1968 EQYGEGSKQARSA
+1968 EKYGEGSKQARQA

-1991 GVGTAMTNMSASLK
+1991 SVGTAMTNMSSSLK
-2005 KLTQYQAKY
+2005 QLTEYQKTYDYYVAKG
-2014 DEYVK
+2014 EQNS
-2019 LGKGDTDDALDA
+2019 DDALDA
-2031 LSDLQSEQYN
+2031 LSALQSEQYN
-2041 LVGFAENLADA
+2041 FVGFAENLADA

-2082 KVWSRVQQN
+2082 KVWNRVQQN

-2096 QKLSE
+2096 KKLTA

-2108 EGAAETASSFMQ
+2108 EGAAEMASSFMQ

-2132 AIISGLNT
+2132 AIVSGLNT

-2153 LKGLSSVFLK
+2153 LQGLAGVFAK
-2163 ATTGLSTGG
+2163 AMTGLSTGG

-2184 KGGIASAVV
+2184 KGVASAVA
-2193 QTAQVATQTTKIAE
+2193 QTAQVAA
-2207 TTAVV
+2207 
-2212 AETVAGTNGIVTQ
+2212 Q
-2225 TAKLAGNGG
+2225 TAQ
-2234 FLSKILGSLGKIA
+2234 IA
-2247 GVAKGG
+2247 QSTGETAAAVTNAVAQTAQVAKGG
-2253 LAKAVGLVGSKFAA
+2253 GFLAKILGFLGKAGTAAKVGLGKAVGLVGAKFAA
-2267 LSSSGGALAGIATAL
+2267 LTATGGPLAGIAAAL
-2282 GSGGPVGLAVAAL
+2282 SSTGPIGIAVAAL
-2295 AAGGGLVIANWQK
+2295 IAGGGLVIANWSK
-2308 VKQWFSSFGSWMKNK
+2308 VKQWFSNFGSWMKDK
-2323 FSALWSG
+2323 FSKLWSG
-2330 TKGLISGAV
+2330 AKGLISGAV

-2353 KSVAGGLWKGIKGI
+2353 KTVAGGLWNGIKSIGKGII
-2367 GSGIIKGFKWL
+2367 NGFKSL

-2402 ITSEAKGVN
+2402 ISSNAQGVN
-2411 RSLEDVSKGALD
+2411 RTLEDVSKGALD

-2454 VQAGAAWMDEN
+2454 VQAGAAWLDEN
-2465 LSDSVRRVGFDLD
+2465 LSDGVRRVGFELD

-2486 VSRRDEARKAAFW
+2486 VSRRDEARKAALW
-2499 QKDEPQ
+2499 QKDEPKT
-2505 MEEMSSKDIVE
+2505 EEMSNKDIVE
-2516 AIGTLGGRIDGV
+2516 AIRTLGGRIDSV
-2528 AQAVANMKLSLNG
+2528 AEAVSRMKLSING
-2541 KKLVGGI
+2541 KKFVGGI

>member
-11 EMQFDSAQFEK
+11 EMQFNNADFEK

-40 KGAEKGFEKLDEA
+40 KGAEKGFEKLDAA
-53 AEQVDF
+53 AEKVDF
-59 ATMSRSLDSLQDKFS
+59 DTMSRSLDDLQSKFS
-74 ALDIIAT
+74 ALDIIAA

-89 KAMNAGEK
+89 KAVNAGEK
-97 LLKSL
+97 LVKSL
-102 SIDQVASGWDKYTEK
+102 SVDQIASGWDKYTEK

-139 NKLMWYSDETSFSF
+139 NKLMWYSDETSYSF

-160 SSMTATGG
+160 SQMTAAGG
-168 DIEKLIPMI
+168 DIDKMIPMI
-177 MGIANSVAD
+177 MGIANATAD
-186 AGQSGEAFVHTIRN
+186 AGKTGFAFQSTIRN
-200 LTQSYSTGFLNLQ
+200 LTQSYSAGHLQLQ
-213 DWNSLAI
+213 DWKSLNLMGTA
-220 ANTNSKALIENLIEA
+220 TKALKQELIDTA
-235 GKELGTLDANSRTA
+235 VELGTLKEGEVTIA
-249 GGTLVD
+249 
-255 AGTFRNTL
+255 TFESTL
-263 SEKWATK
+263 SKKWANTK
-270 AVMERAFNKYAQ
+270 VMEKTFEKYASM
-282 MTLDVYDLTQ
+282 MTAAYDLVQ
-292 EKGISASKAIDEL
+292 SEKAKGNIITSSDALEQL
-305 SGSYDNIAER
+305 SGQYGELAER
-315 SFKAAQQAKSF
+315 VALAAQQATSF
-326 AEAIDATKD
+326 GQAIDSTKD
-335 AVSSSWM
+335 AVSSKWM
-342 KVFETLFGNKEEA
+342 SIFETIFGNKEEA

-376 LNEKLTEGLNSG
+376 LNERMKEGLDSG
-388 WTQMRDELGDS
+388 WQQLNDRMGDQ
-399 ADAYEYALKKV
+399 ADVYDAVLQKV
-410 ALDSGAITEEDI
+410 ALANGAVTEEAI
-422 QKAGS
+422 NEAGS

-432 QENGVS
+432 EAGGVDANLLQQS
-438 AETMSAG
+438 LDGTIASLKERLALSDQ
-445 LRKGK
+445 
-450 AELDALLA
+450 ELDKRNLDREAMQKDYDALC
-458 KSDAELKTLGY
+458 KVNEEIKNGT
-469 SRDAVQKYADLF
+469 
-481 GQLDEKI
+481 
-488 ADGSLNLG
+488 LNLSD
-496 EFSEKIGRLSGREHL
+496 FAAKMSQVSGRQHL
-511 MQSLWNAWDAIAKVM
+511 MQSLWNVWDAIAKIM
-526 GSVKGAFDEIFPPKS
+526 GSIKGAFDEIFPPKS
-541 GDRIYTLAERM
+541 GDRIYTLAERV

-564 AAEKIKMTFQGVF
+564 AAEKIKMTFKGVF
-577 SVLKVGTTVLKK
+577 SVVKVGTTLLKTL
-589 VGSMAVK
+589 GRIGVK
-596 ALGLFLNAAQ
+596 AFGLLANAAA
-606 PIGNVL
+606 PVGDVL
-612 LSISAG
+612 LSIDAG
-618 LGTFVTKLE
+618 MGSFLTRVY
-627 EVLLSSGSLSDKL
+627 EVLTGSGSLTDKFNGL
-640 QGVKDAA
+640 KDAT
-647 KQLLSPLNGL
+647 KQLLKPLDGL
-657 STSLRNTRLG
+657 ADALRNTRLG
-667 KLLDE
+667 KAIDE
-672 LLEKGE
+672 LLAKGE
-678 NAEGL
+678 QAEGL
-683 LGTLYQTGK
+683 LGGLYSIGK
-692 NVFTKLSGLVQGVAG
+692 TAFTKLSALVQGVAG

-713 GALGVAIGGL
+713 GALGMAIGGL
-723 VSRLGSVGEL
+723 VSRLGSAGEL

-740 QLPTLEELGAMIG
+740 QLPTIEELGAMIG
-753 EIPARLDENIA
+753 EVPGRLDENIR
-764 AFAAGFSSSMDR
+764 AFATGFASSMGK
-776 ITSKAE
+776 ISAKAG
-782 DAFAPVSNFFTALKE
+782 DAFAPVSAFFTALKE

-804 TDIYRLLSLVDV
+804 TDIYRFLSLLDV
-816 GLLAFSISQVAKAMV
+816 GLLAVAINQVAKAMA

-836 LQTPLTAMLDAMT
+836 LQTPLTAMLEAMT

-863 RNEAAKTLTSM
+863 RNEAAKTLTGM

-887 MSRIDTDRF
+887 MSRIDADRF
-896 AATVLGTIALIGA
+896 ATTVLATIGLIGA
-909 LTISAKSLVPE
+909 LTIAAKSLQPE
-920 TKTFSKAMTAIQ
+920 VKALGQAMDGIK
-932 SQLLNAGTLWGAAA
+932 SQLLNAATLWGAAA

-953 AVGSITKGLNSLM
+953 AVGSITKGLNNLM

-978 AGLGSIIAGL
+978 AGLGSILAGL

-1026 AVRILSTAMKPL
+1026 AVKILSTAMKPL
-1038 SEIKFTSLVKAGTAV
+1038 SEIKFTSLAKAGMAV
-1053 VGLAMSLT
+1053 AGLAMSLT

-1082 VALTAMAGGIW
+1082 VALTAMASGIW

-1138 GAGIFLMSSA
+1138 GAGIFLMASA
-1148 LVVLAGAVEL
+1148 LGVLAGAVGL

-1213 FGNIP
+1213 LAN
-1218 FAQLIQGGLSAMAGL
+1218 IQGLDLIKGGTSAVLGLIAL
-1233 AALVAALKAISTMN
+1233 CAALTWISKLN
-1247 LDKTLSVISK
+1247 IDKTLGVISK

-1267 MLSLAV
+1267 VLSLAIH
-1273 RGFDGV
+1273 GFDGV

-1294 IGIMCAVAAA
+1294 IGTVCIVAAA

-1337 IFGVLSF
+1337 IFGVLSM

-1362 ALISMVTMIC
+1362 ALISMVSMIC

-1387 VLATVLIQ
+1387 VLATILIQ

-1412 GGIQGALEELWGQI
+1412 GGIQGALETLWGQI
-1426 NGWFAQ
+1426 SDWLAQ

-1443 SQYIPEG
+1443 NQYIPEG
-1450 GLLGAIFNQKGKL
+1450 TGLLGLIFGQKGKV
-1463 GKDDGVEETGQ
+1463 GKDEGFEELGENAADGWIQGTQNKKADVEAAGE
-1474 ETGKHLVEGTAKGV
+1474 EMAKTAIE
-1488 ADNTNIAEDAMATL
+1488 ATAEAQDS
-1502 AEDADQAFRDEAGI
+1502 
-1516 HSPSTVMAE
+1516 HSPSKAFE
-1525 NGRYMIL
+1525 QLGQYCLEGYAL
-1532 GLAEG
+1532 GLENTG
-1537 LQDPGAVG
+1537 LIERCKSS
-1545 AAQNAMLAMA
+1545 MLAMA
-1555 RSIRNVF
+1555 QSIRNVF
-1562 TGFWQIHSPSKTA
+1562 TGFWQIHSPSQLGESDAEYIAEGVALGIADKEKAQQVRDAAYDLGKNAESGLTKALGEAKTA
-1575 EEDAGYIPDGFRRAL
+1575 VG
-1590 EDAQKQQEV
+1590 
-1599 EDASFEM
+1599 
-1606 AKKLE
+1606 
-1611 DGATKGLDEA
+1611 
-1621 HNAIE
+1621 NAWNSVISAFS
-1626 GGINKILGLFNGDK
+1626 GGK
-1640 WDTTKVGQNVKN
+1640 WDTTEAGQKVVD
-1652 AVTSFTGGITNSGIL
+1652 AVTSFSGGITNSGIL

-1672 QSGNFWSGF
+1672 QSGNWWDKTLDDF
-1681 DALKESVQDA
+1681 DSYYQKT
-1691 ADDAVNAV
+1691 ADTVTDAVNTA

-1708 SSSKGKTA
+1708 SKGKTA

-1765 VAKSIELQTDR
+1765 VAKQIELQTDR
-1776 VRIAQEQYDTLL
+1776 VRIAQEQYDTLV
-1788 KKVGASD
+1788 KRVGASD

-1800 AYATLLDEQASLEKL
+1800 AYNTLLDEQASLEKL
-1815 KQSRYDDIWE
+1815 KASRYDDIWE

-1858 ANKKM
+1858 ANRKM

-1877 TAAEAEYTEL
+1877 TAAEDEYTQL
-1887 KAEFGEQSQRTQE
+1887 KAEFGEQSQKTQE

-1924 EQFDNQIARYEKEA
+1924 EQFDNQIARYEKQA

-1954 GDLSGREDAYKSAV
+1954 GDLSGREDAYKNAV
-1968 EQYGEGSKQARSA
+1968 DTYGEGSKQARA
-1981 ALQGTMSSLI
+1981 AAMQGTMSSLI
-1991 GVGTAMTNMSASLK
+1991 SVGTAMTNMSASLK
-2005 KLTQYQAKY
+2005 QLAEYQKKY
-2014 DEYVK
+2014 DYFVE
-2019 LGKGDTDDALDA
+2019 KGEQDSNDALDA
-2031 LSDLQSEQYN
+2031 LSALQSEQYN
-2041 LVGFAENLADA
+2041 FVGFAENLADA

-2082 KVWSRVQQN
+2082 KVWNRVQQN

-2096 QKLSE
+2096 KKLTA

-2132 AIISGLNT
+2132 AIVSGLNT

-2153 LKGLSSVFLK
+2153 LQGLAGVFAK
-2163 ATTGLSTGG
+2163 AMTGLSTGG

-2184 KGGIASAVV
+2184 KGVASAVA
-2193 QTAQVATQTTKIAE
+2193 QTAQVAA
-2207 TTAVV
+2207 
-2212 AETVAGTNGIVTQ
+2212 Q
-2225 TAKLAGNGG
+2225 TAQ
-2234 FLSKILGSLGKIA
+2234 IA
-2247 GVAKGG
+2247 QSTGETAAAVTNAVAQTAQVAKGG
-2253 LAKAVGLVGSKFAA
+2253 GFLAKILGFLGKAGTAAKVGLGKAVGLVGAKFAA
-2267 LSSSGGALAGIATAL
+2267 LTATGGPLAGIAAAL
-2282 GSGGPVGLAVAAL
+2282 SSTGPIGIAVAAL
-2295 AAGGGLVIANWQK
+2295 IAGGGLVIANWSK
-2308 VKQWFSSFGSWMKNK
+2308 VKQWFSNFGSWMKDK
-2323 FSALWSG
+2323 FSKLWSG
-2330 TKGLISGAV
+2330 AKGLISGAV

-2353 KSVAGGLWKGIKGI
+2353 KTVAGGLWNGIKSIGKGII
-2367 GSGIIKGFKWL
+2367 NGFKSL

-2402 ITSEAKGVN
+2402 ISSNAQGVN
-2411 RSLEDVSKGALD
+2411 RTLEDVSKGALG

-2454 VQAGAAWMDEN
+2454 VQVGAAWLDEN
-2465 LSDSVRRVGFDLD
+2465 LSDGVRRVGFELD

-2486 VSRRDEARKAAFW
+2486 VSRRDEARKAALW
-2499 QKDEPQ
+2499 QKDEPKT
-2505 MEEMSSKDIVE
+2505 EEMSNKDIVE
-2516 AIGTLGGRIDGV
+2516 AIGTLGGRIDSV
-2528 AQAVANMKLSLNG
+2528 AEAVSRMKLSING
-2541 KKLVGGI
+2541 KKFVGGI

>member
-1 MSREVDQRVV
+1 MSREVDQRIV
-11 EMQFDSAQFEK
+11 EMQFNNADFEK

-40 KGAEKGFEKLDEA
+40 KGAEKGFEKLDAA
-53 AEQVDF
+53 AEKVDF
-59 ATMSRSLDSLQDKFS
+59 DTMSRSLDDLQSKFS
-74 ALDIIAT
+74 ALDIIAA

-89 KAMNAGEK
+89 KAVNAGEK
-97 LLKSL
+97 LVKSL
-102 SIDQVASGWDKYTEK
+102 SVDQIASGWDKYTEK

-139 NKLMWYSDETSFSF
+139 NKLMWYSDETSYSF

-160 SSMTATGG
+160 SQMTAAGG
-168 DIEKLIPMI
+168 NIDKTIPMI
-177 MGIANSVAD
+177 MGIANATAD
-186 AGQSGEAFVHTIRN
+186 AGKTGFAFQSTIRN
-200 LTQSYSTGFLNLQ
+200 LTQSYSAGHLQLQ
-213 DWNSLAI
+213 DWKSL
-220 ANTNSKALIENLIEA
+220 NLM
-235 GKELGTLDANSRTA
+235 GT
-249 GGTLVD
+249 
-255 AGTFRNTL
+255 
-263 SEKWATK
+263 ATK
-270 AVMERAFNKYAQ
+270 ALKQELIDTAVELGKIKEGDVTIASFESSLSDKWADTQVMEKTFAKYSSMMEAAYQ
-282 MTLDVYDLTQ
+282 LTQ
-292 EKGISASKAIDEL
+292 KNKGMTSSEALEQL
-305 SGSYDNIAER
+305 SGQYGELAER
-315 SFKAAQQAKSF
+315 AALAAQQATSF
-326 AEAIDATKD
+326 AQAIDSTKD
-335 AVSSSWM
+335 AVSSKWM
-342 KVFETLFGNKEEA
+342 SLFETIFGNKEEA
-355 TDTWTELA
+355 TETWTELA

-376 LNEKLTEGLNSG
+376 LNERMKEGMDTGWQQLNDR
-388 WTQMRDELGDS
+388 MGDQ
-399 ADAYEYALKKV
+399 AGVYDAVLQKV
-410 ALDSGAITEEDI
+410 ALANGAVTEEAI
-422 QKAGS
+422 QSAGS
-427 FSKAL
+427 FAKAMEQGGVDANLL
-432 QENGVS
+432 QQS
-438 AETMSAG
+438 
-445 LRKGK
+445 
-450 AELDALLA
+450 LDGTIASLKERLAL
-458 KSDAELKTLGY
+458 SDAELDKRNLDREAMQQDY
-469 SRDAVQKYADLF
+469 DALCKVN
-481 GQLDEKI
+481 DEI
-488 ADGSLNLG
+488 RNGSLNLDQYAKAM
-496 EFSEKIGRLSGREHL
+496 SQVSGRQHL
-511 MQSLWNAWDAIAKVM
+511 IQSLWNVWDAIAKVM
-526 GSVKGAFDEIFPPKS
+526 SSVKGAFDEIFPPKS
-541 GDRIYTLAERM
+541 GDHIYTLAERM
-552 DDFTKKLIISDE
+552 DELTKKLIISDE
-564 AAEKIKMTFQGVF
+564 TAKQIKMTFQGVF
-577 SVLKVGTTVLKK
+577 SVAKVGTTLLKTL
-589 VGSMAVK
+589 GRISVK
-596 ALGLFLNAAQ
+596 AFGLLANAAA
-606 PIGNVL
+606 PVGDVL

-618 LGTFVTKLE
+618 MGTFLTRVY
-627 EVLLSSGSLSDKL
+627 EVLTGSGSLTDKFNGL
-640 QGVKDAA
+640 KDAA
-647 KQLLSPLNGL
+647 KQLLKPLDGL
-657 STSLRNTRLG
+657 ADALRNTRLG
-667 KLLDE
+667 KAIDE
-672 LLEKGE
+672 LLAKGE
-678 NAEGL
+678 QAEGL
-683 LGTLYQTGK
+683 LGGLYSIGK
-692 NVFTKLSGLVQGVAG
+692 TAFTKLSALVQGVAG

-713 GALGVAIGGL
+713 GALGMAIGGL
-723 VSRLGSVGEL
+723 VSRLGSAGEL

-740 QLPTLEELGAMIG
+740 QLPTIEELGAMIG
-753 EIPARLDENIA
+753 EVPGRLDENIR
-764 AFAAGFSSSMDR
+764 AFATGFASSMGK
-776 ITSKAE
+776 ISAKAG
-782 DAFAPVSNFFTALKE
+782 DAFAPVSAFFTALKE

-804 TDIYRLLSLVDV
+804 TDIYRFLSLLDV
-816 GLLAFSISQVAKAMV
+816 GLLAVAINQVAKAMA

-836 LQTPLTAMLDAMT
+836 LQTPLTAMLEAMT

-863 RNEAAKTLTSM
+863 RNEAAKTLTGM

-887 MSRIDTDRF
+887 MSRIDADRF
-896 AATVLGTIALIGA
+896 ATTVLATIGLIGA
-909 LTISAKSLVPE
+909 LTIAAKSLQPE
-920 TKTFSKAMTAIQ
+920 VKALGQAMDGIK
-932 SQLLNAGTLWGAAA
+932 SQLLNAATLWGAAA

-953 AVGSITKGLNSLM
+953 AVGSITKGLNNLM

-1026 AVRILSTAMKPL
+1026 AVKILSTAMKPL
-1038 SEIKFTSLVKAGTAV
+1038 SEIKFTSLAKAGMAV
-1053 VGLAMSLT
+1053 AGLAMSLT

-1082 VALTAMAGGIW
+1082 VALTAMASGIW

-1138 GAGIFLMSSA
+1138 GAGIFLMASA
-1148 LVVLAGAVEL
+1148 LGVLAGAVGL

-1213 FGNIP
+1213 LAN
-1218 FAQLIQGGLSAMAGL
+1218 IQGLDLIKGGTSAVLGLIAL
-1233 AALVAALKAISTMN
+1233 CAALTWISKLN
-1247 LDKTLSVISK
+1247 IDKTLGAISK

-1267 MLSLAV
+1267 VLSLAIH
-1273 RGFDGV
+1273 GFDGV

-1294 IGIMCAVAAA
+1294 IGTVCIVAAA

-1337 IFGVLSF
+1337 IFGVLSM

-1387 VLATVLIQ
+1387 VLATILIQ

-1412 GGIQGALEELWGQI
+1412 GGIQGALETLWGQI
-1426 NGWFAQ
+1426 SDWLAQ

-1443 SQYIPEG
+1443 NQYIPEG
-1450 GLLGAIFNQKGKL
+1450 TGLLGLIFGQKGKV
-1463 GKDDGVEETGQ
+1463 GKDEGFEELGENAADGWIQGTQNKKADVEAAGE
-1474 ETGKHLVEGTAKGV
+1474 EMAKTAIE
-1488 ADNTNIAEDAMATL
+1488 ATAEAQDS
-1502 AEDADQAFRDEAGI
+1502 
-1516 HSPSTVMAE
+1516 HSPSKAFE
-1525 NGRYMIL
+1525 QLGQYCLEGYAL
-1532 GLAEG
+1532 GLENTG
-1537 LQDPGAVG
+1537 LIERCKSS
-1545 AAQNAMLAMA
+1545 MLAMA
-1555 RSIRNVF
+1555 QSIRNVF
-1562 TGFWQIHSPSKTA
+1562 TGFWQIHSPSQLGESDAEYIAEGVALGIADKEKAQQVRDAAYDLGKNAESGLTKALGEAKTA
-1575 EEDAGYIPDGFRRAL
+1575 VG
-1590 EDAQKQQEV
+1590 
-1599 EDASFEM
+1599 
-1606 AKKLE
+1606 
-1611 DGATKGLDEA
+1611 
-1621 HNAIE
+1621 NAWNSVISAFS
-1626 GGINKILGLFNGDK
+1626 GGK
-1640 WDTTKVGQNVKN
+1640 WDTTEAGQKVVD
-1652 AVTSFTGGITNSGIL
+1652 AVTSFSGGITNSGIL

-1672 QSGNFWSGF
+1672 QSGNWWDKTLDDF
-1681 DALKESVQDA
+1681 DSYYQKT
-1691 ADDAVNAV
+1691 ADTVTDAVNTA

-1708 SSSKGKTA
+1708 SKGKTA

-1765 VAKSIELQTDR
+1765 VAKQIELQTDR
-1776 VRIAQEQYDTLL
+1776 VRIAQEQYDTLV
-1788 KKVGASD
+1788 KRVGASD

-1800 AYATLLDEQASLEKL
+1800 AYNTLLDEQASLEKL
-1815 KQSRYDDIWE
+1815 KASRYDDIWE

-1858 ANKKM
+1858 ANRKM

-1877 TAAEAEYTEL
+1877 TAAEDEYTQL
-1887 KAEFGEQSQRTQE
+1887 KAEFGEQSQKTQE

-1924 EQFDNQIARYEKEA
+1924 EQFDNQIARYEKQA

-1954 GDLSGREDAYKSAV
+1954 GDLSGREDAYKNAV
-1968 EQYGEGSKQARSA
+1968 DTYGEGSKQARA
-1981 ALQGTMSSLI
+1981 AAMQGTMSSLI
-1991 GVGTAMTNMSASLK
+1991 SVGTAMTNMSASLK
-2005 KLTQYQAKY
+2005 QLAEYQKKY
-2014 DEYVK
+2014 DYFVE
-2019 LGKGDTDDALDA
+2019 KGEQDSNDALDA
-2031 LSDLQSEQYN
+2031 LSALQSEQYN
-2041 LVGFAENLADA
+2041 FVGFAENLADA

-2072 NWKPIQNGFN
+2072 SWKPIQNGFN
-2082 KVWSRVQQN
+2082 KVWNRVQQN

-2096 QKLSE
+2096 KKLTA

-2132 AIISGLNT
+2132 AIVSGLNT

-2153 LKGLSSVFLK
+2153 LQGLAGVFAK
-2163 ATTGLSTGG
+2163 AMTGLSTGG

-2184 KGGIASAVV
+2184 KGVASAVA
-2193 QTAQVATQTTKIAE
+2193 QTAQVAAQTAQIAQN
-2207 TTAVV
+2207 TAAV

-2234 FLSKILGSLGKIA
+2234 FLAKILGFLGKA
-2247 GVAKGG
+2247 GTAAKVG
-2253 LAKAVGLVGSKFAA
+2253 LGKAVGLVGAKFAA
-2267 LSSSGGALAGIATAL
+2267 LTATGGPLAGIAAAL
-2282 GSGGPVGLAVAAL
+2282 SSTGPIGIAVAAL
-2295 AAGGGLVIANWQK
+2295 IAGGGLVIANWSK
-2308 VKQWFSSFGSWMKNK
+2308 VKQWFSNFGSWMKDK
-2323 FSALWSG
+2323 FSKLWSG
-2330 TKGLISGAV
+2330 AKGLISGAV

-2353 KSVAGGLWKGIKGI
+2353 KTVAGGLWNGIKSIGKGII
-2367 GSGIIKGFKWL
+2367 NGFKSL

-2402 ITSEAKGVN
+2402 ISSNAQGVN
-2411 RSLEDVSKGALD
+2411 RTLEDVSKGALD

-2454 VQAGAAWMDEN
+2454 VQAGAAWLDEN
-2465 LSDSVRRVGFDLD
+2465 LSDGVRRVGFELD

-2486 VSRRDEARKAAFW
+2486 VSRRDEARKAALW
-2499 QKDEPQ
+2499 QKDEPKT
-2505 MEEMSSKDIVE
+2505 EEMSNKDIVE
-2516 AIGTLGGRIDGV
+2516 AIGTLGGRIDSV
-2528 AQAVANMKLSLNG
+2528 AEAVSRMKLSING
-2541 KKLVGGI
+2541 KKFVGGI

>member
-11 EMQFDSAQFEK
+11 EMQFNNADFEK

-40 KGAEKGFEKLDEA
+40 KGAEKGFEKLDAA
-53 AEQVDF
+53 AEKVDF
-59 ATMSRSLDSLQDKFS
+59 DTMSRSLDDLQSKFS
-74 ALDIIAT
+74 ALDIIAA

-89 KAMNAGEK
+89 KAVNAGEK
-97 LLKSL
+97 LVKSL
-102 SIDQVASGWDKYTEK
+102 SVDQIASGWDKYTEK

-139 NKLMWYSDETSFSF
+139 NKLMWYSDETSYSF

-160 SSMTATGG
+160 SQMTAAGG
-168 DIEKLIPMI
+168 NIDKMIPMI
-177 MGIANSVAD
+177 MGIANATAD
-186 AGQSGEAFVHTIRN
+186 AGKTGFAFQSTIRN
-200 LTQSYSTGFLNLQ
+200 LTQSYSAGHLQLQ
-213 DWNSLAI
+213 DWKSL
-220 ANTNSKALIENLIEA
+220 NLM
-235 GKELGTLDANSRTA
+235 GT
-249 GGTLVD
+249 
-255 AGTFRNTL
+255 
-263 SEKWATK
+263 ATK
-270 AVMERAFNKYAQ
+270 ALKQELIDTAVELGKIKEGDVTIASFESSLSKKWADTQVMEKTFAKYSSMMEAAYQ
-282 MTLDVYDLTQ
+282 LTQ
-292 EKGISASKAIDEL
+292 KNKGMTSSEALEQL
-305 SGSYDNIAER
+305 SGQYGELAER
-315 SFKAAQQAKSF
+315 AALAAQQATSF
-326 AEAIDATKD
+326 AQAIDSTKD
-335 AVSSSWM
+335 AVSSKWM
-342 KVFETLFGNKEEA
+342 SLFETIFGNKEEA
-355 TDTWTELA
+355 TETWTELA

-376 LNEKLTEGLNSG
+376 LNERMKEGMDTGWQQLNDR
-388 WTQMRDELGDS
+388 MGDQ
-399 ADAYEYALKKV
+399 AGVYDAVLQKV
-410 ALDSGAITEEDI
+410 ALANGAVTEEAI
-422 QKAGS
+422 QSAGS
-427 FSKAL
+427 FAKAMEQGGVDANLL
-432 QENGVS
+432 QQSLDGTIASLKERLALS
-438 AETMSAG
+438 D
-445 LRKGK
+445 K
-450 AELDALLA
+450 ELDKRNL
-458 KSDAELKTLGY
+458 D
-469 SRDAVQKYADLF
+469 RDAMQQDYDALCKVN
-481 GQLDEKI
+481 DEI
-488 ADGSLNLG
+488 RNGSLNLDQYAKAM
-496 EFSEKIGRLSGREHL
+496 SQVSGRQHL
-511 MQSLWNAWDAIAKVM
+511 MQSLWNVWDAIAKIM
-526 GSVKGAFDEIFPPKS
+526 GSIKGAFDEIFPPKS
-541 GDRIYTLAERM
+541 GDHIYTLAERM
-552 DDFTKKLIISDE
+552 DELTKKLIISDE
-564 AAEKIKMTFQGVF
+564 TAEQIKMTFQGVF
-577 SVLKVGTTVLKK
+577 SVVKVGTTLLKTL
-589 VGSMAVK
+589 GRIGVK
-596 ALGLFLNAAQ
+596 AFGLLANAAV
-606 PIGNVL
+606 PVGDVL

-618 LGTFVTKLE
+618 MGTFLTRVY
-627 EVLLSSGSLSDKL
+627 EVLTGSGSLTDKFNGL
-640 QGVKDAA
+640 KDAA
-647 KQLLSPLNGL
+647 KQLLKPLDGL
-657 STSLRNTRLG
+657 ADALRNTRLG
-667 KLLDE
+667 KAIDE
-672 LLEKGE
+672 LLAKGE
-678 NAEGL
+678 QAEGL
-683 LGTLYQTGK
+683 LGGLYPIGK
-692 NVFTKLSGLVQGVAG
+692 NAFGKLSALVQGVAG
-707 GSVTIL
+707 GSVMVL
-713 GALGVAIGGL
+713 GALGMAISGL
-723 VSRLGSVGEL
+723 ISRLGSVGEL

-753 EIPARLDENIA
+753 EMPRRLDENIR
-764 AFAAGFSSSMDR
+764 AFATGFSSSMDR
-776 ITSKAE
+776 ITTKAG
-782 DAFAPVSNFFTALKE
+782 DAFAPVSAFFTALKE

-804 TDIYRLLSLVDV
+804 TDIYRFLSLLDV
-816 GLLAFSISQVAKAMV
+816 GLLAVAINQVAKAMA

-836 LQTPLTAMLDAMT
+836 LQTPLTAMLEAMT

-863 RNEAAKTLTSM
+863 RNEAAKTLTGM

-887 MSRIDTDRF
+887 MSRIDADRF
-896 AATVLGTIALIGA
+896 ATTVLATIGLIGA
-909 LTISAKSLVPE
+909 LTIAAKSLQPE
-920 TKTFSKAMTAIQ
+920 VKALGQAMDGIK
-932 SQLLNAGTLWGAAA
+932 SQLLNAATLWGAAA

-953 AVGSITKGLNSLM
+953 AVGSITKGLNNLM

-1026 AVRILSTAMKPL
+1026 AVKILSTAMKPL
-1038 SEIKFTSLVKAGTAV
+1038 SEIKFTSLAKAGMAV
-1053 VGLAMSLT
+1053 AGLAMSLT

-1082 VALTAMAGGIW
+1082 VALTAMASGIW

-1138 GAGIFLMSSA
+1138 GAGIFLMASA
-1148 LVVLAGAVEL
+1148 LGVLAGAVGL

-1213 FGNIP
+1213 LAN
-1218 FAQLIQGGLSAMAGL
+1218 IQGLDLIKGGTSAVLGLIAL
-1233 AALVAALKAISTMN
+1233 CAALTWISKLN
-1247 LDKTLSVISK
+1247 IDKTLGVISK

-1267 MLSLAV
+1267 VLSLAIH
-1273 RGFDGV
+1273 GFDGV

-1294 IGIMCAVAAA
+1294 IGTVCIVAAA

-1337 IFGVLSF
+1337 IFGVLSM

-1387 VLATVLIQ
+1387 VLATILIQ

-1412 GGIQGALEELWGQI
+1412 GGIQGALETLWGQI
-1426 NGWFAQ
+1426 SDWLAQ

-1443 SQYIPEG
+1443 NQYIPEG
-1450 GLLGAIFNQKGKL
+1450 TGLLGLIFGQKGKV
-1463 GKDDGVEETGQ
+1463 GKDEGFEELGENAADGWIQGTQNKKADVEAAGE
-1474 ETGKHLVEGTAKGV
+1474 EMAKTAIE
-1488 ADNTNIAEDAMATL
+1488 ATAEAQDS
-1502 AEDADQAFRDEAGI
+1502 
-1516 HSPSTVMAE
+1516 HSPSKAFE
-1525 NGRYMIL
+1525 QLGQYCLEGYAL
-1532 GLAEG
+1532 GLENTG
-1537 LQDPGAVG
+1537 LIERCKSS
-1545 AAQNAMLAMA
+1545 MLAMA
-1555 RSIRNVF
+1555 QSIRNVF
-1562 TGFWQIHSPSKTA
+1562 TGFWQIHSPSQLGESDAEYIAEGVALGIADKEKAQQVRDAAYDLGKNAESGLTKALGEAKTA
-1575 EEDAGYIPDGFRRAL
+1575 VG
-1590 EDAQKQQEV
+1590 
-1599 EDASFEM
+1599 
-1606 AKKLE
+1606 
-1611 DGATKGLDEA
+1611 
-1621 HNAIE
+1621 NAWNSVISAFS
-1626 GGINKILGLFNGDK
+1626 GGK
-1640 WDTTKVGQNVKN
+1640 WDTTEAGQKVVD
-1652 AVTSFTGGITNSGIL
+1652 AVTSFSGGITNSGIL

-1672 QSGNFWSGF
+1672 QSGNWWDKTLDDF
-1681 DALKESVQDA
+1681 DSYYQKT
-1691 ADDAVNAV
+1691 ADTVTDAVNTA

-1708 SSSKGKTA
+1708 SKGKTA

-1765 VAKSIELQTDR
+1765 VAKQIELQTDR
-1776 VRIAQEQYDTLL
+1776 VRIAQEQYDTLV
-1788 KKVGASD
+1788 KRVGASD

-1800 AYATLLDEQASLEKL
+1800 AYNTLLDEQASLEKL
-1815 KQSRYDDIWE
+1815 KASRYDDIWE

-1858 ANKKM
+1858 ANRKM

-1877 TAAEAEYTEL
+1877 TAAEDEYTQL
-1887 KAEFGEQSQRTQE
+1887 KAEFGEQSQKTQE

-1914 LINDLEKAQL
+1914 LINELEKAQL
-1924 EQFDNQIARYEKEA
+1924 EQFDNQIARYQREA

-1954 GDLSGREDAYKSAV
+1954 GDLSGREDAYTSAV
-1968 EQYGEGSKQARSA
+1968 EKYGEGSKQARQA

-1991 GVGTAMTNMSASLK
+1991 SVGTAMTNMSSSLK
-2005 KLTQYQAKY
+2005 QLTEYQKTYDYYVAKG
-2014 DEYVK
+2014 EQNS
-2019 LGKGDTDDALDA
+2019 DDALDA
-2031 LSDLQSEQYN
+2031 LSALQSEQYN
-2041 LVGFAENLADA
+2041 FVGFAENLADA

-2082 KVWSRVQQN
+2082 KVWNRVQQN

-2096 QKLSE
+2096 KKLTA

-2132 AIISGLNT
+2132 AIVSGLNT

-2153 LKGLSSVFLK
+2153 LQGLAGVFAK
-2163 ATTGLSTGG
+2163 AMTGLSTGG

-2184 KGGIASAVV
+2184 KGVASAVA
-2193 QTAQVATQTTKIAE
+2193 QTAQVAA
-2207 TTAVV
+2207 
-2212 AETVAGTNGIVTQ
+2212 Q
-2225 TAKLAGNGG
+2225 TAQ
-2234 FLSKILGSLGKIA
+2234 IA
-2247 GVAKGG
+2247 QSTGETAAAVTNAVAQTAQVAKGG
-2253 LAKAVGLVGSKFAA
+2253 GFLAKILGFLGKAGTAAKVGLGKAVGLVGAKFAA
-2267 LSSSGGALAGIATAL
+2267 LTATGGPLAGIAAAL
-2282 GSGGPVGLAVAAL
+2282 SSTGPIGIAVAAL
-2295 AAGGGLVIANWQK
+2295 IAGGGLVIANWSK
-2308 VKQWFSSFGSWMKNK
+2308 VKQWFSNFGSWMKDK
-2323 FSALWSG
+2323 FSKLWSG
-2330 TKGLISGAV
+2330 AKGLISGAV

-2353 KSVAGGLWKGIKGI
+2353 KTVAGGLWNGIKSIGKGII
-2367 GSGIIKGFKWL
+2367 NGFKSL

-2402 ITSEAKGVN
+2402 ISSNAQGVN
-2411 RSLEDVSKGALD
+2411 RTLEDVSKGALD

-2454 VQAGAAWMDEN
+2454 VQAGAAWLDEN
-2465 LSDSVRRVGFDLD
+2465 LSDGVRRVGFELD

-2486 VSRRDEARKAAFW
+2486 VSRRDEARKAALW
-2499 QKDEPQ
+2499 QKDEPKT
-2505 MEEMSSKDIVE
+2505 EEMSNKDIVE
-2516 AIGTLGGRIDGV
+2516 AIRTLGGRIDSV
-2528 AQAVANMKLSLNG
+2528 AEAVSRMKLSING
-2541 KKLVGGI
+2541 KKFVGGI

>member
-11 EMQFDSAQFEK
+11 EMQFNNADFEK

-40 KGAEKGFEKLDEA
+40 KGAEKGFEKLDAA
-53 AEQVDF
+53 AEKVDF
-59 ATMSRSLDSLQDKFS
+59 DTMSRSLDDLQSKFS
-74 ALDIIAT
+74 ALDIIAA

-89 KAMNAGEK
+89 KAVNAGEK
-97 LLKSL
+97 LVKSL
-102 SIDQVASGWDKYTEK
+102 SVDQIASGWDKYTEK

-139 NKLMWYSDETSFSF
+139 NKLMWYSDETSYSF

-160 SSMTATGG
+160 SQMTAAGG
-168 DIEKLIPMI
+168 NIDKMIPMI
-177 MGIANSVAD
+177 MGIANATAD
-186 AGQSGEAFVHTIRN
+186 AGKTGFAFQSTIRN
-200 LTQSYSTGFLNLQ
+200 LTQSYSAGHLQLQ
-213 DWNSLAI
+213 DWKSL
-220 ANTNSKALIENLIEA
+220 NLM
-235 GKELGTLDANSRTA
+235 GT
-249 GGTLVD
+249 
-255 AGTFRNTL
+255 
-263 SEKWATK
+263 ATK
-270 AVMERAFNKYAQ
+270 ALKQELIDTAVELGKIKEGDVTIASFESSLSDKWADTQVMEKTFAKYSSMMEAAYQ
-282 MTLDVYDLTQ
+282 LTQ
-292 EKGISASKAIDEL
+292 KNKGMTSSEALEQL
-305 SGSYDNIAER
+305 SGQYGELAER
-315 SFKAAQQAKSF
+315 AALAAQQATSF
-326 AEAIDATKD
+326 AQAIDSTKD
-335 AVSSSWM
+335 AVSSKWM
-342 KVFETLFGNKEEA
+342 SLFETIFGNKEES
-355 TDTWTELA
+355 TETWTELA
-363 NRLYDV
+363 NRLYDI

-376 LNEKLTEGLNSG
+376 LNERMKEGLDTG
-388 WTQMRDELGDS
+388 WQQLNDRMGDQ
-399 ADAYEYALKKV
+399 AGVYDAVLQKV
-410 ALDSGAITEEDI
+410 ALANGAVTEEAI
-422 QKAGS
+422 QSAGS
-427 FSKAL
+427 FAKAMEQGGVDANLL
-432 QENGVS
+432 QQSLDGTIASLKERLALS
-438 AETMSAG
+438 D
-445 LRKGK
+445 K
-450 AELDALLA
+450 ELDKRNL
-458 KSDAELKTLGY
+458 D
-469 SRDAVQKYADLF
+469 RDAMQQDYDALCKVN
-481 GQLDEKI
+481 DEI
-488 ADGSLNLG
+488 RNGSLNLDQYAKAM
-496 EFSEKIGRLSGREHL
+496 SQVSGRQHL
-511 MQSLWNAWDAIAKVM
+511 MQSLWNVWDAIAKIM
-526 GSVKGAFDEIFPPKS
+526 GPIKGAFDEIFPPKS
-541 GDRIYTLAERM
+541 GDHIYTLAERM
-552 DDFTKKLIISDE
+552 DELTKKLIISDE
-564 AAEKIKMTFQGVF
+564 TAKQIKMTFQGVF
-577 SVLKVGTTVLKK
+577 SVVKVGTTLLKTL
-589 VGSMAVK
+589 GRIGVK
-596 ALGLFLNAAQ
+596 AFGLLANAAA
-606 PIGNVL
+606 PVGDVL
-612 LSISAG
+612 LSIGAG
-618 LGTFVTKLE
+618 MGTFLNRVY
-627 EVLLSSGSLSDKL
+627 EVLTGSGNLTDKFNGL
-640 QGVKDAA
+640 KDAA
-647 KQLLSPLNGL
+647 KQLLKPLDGL
-657 STSLRNTRLG
+657 ADALRNTRLG
-667 KLLDE
+667 KAIDE
-672 LLEKGE
+672 LLAKGE
-678 NAEGL
+678 QAEGL
-683 LGTLYQTGK
+683 LGGLYPIGK
-692 NVFTKLSGLVQGVAG
+692 NAFGKLSALVHGVAG
-707 GSVTIL
+707 GSVTVL
-713 GALGVAIGGL
+713 GALGMAIGGL
-723 VSRLGSVGEL
+723 ISRLGSVGEL

-753 EIPARLDENIA
+753 EMPRRLDENIR
-764 AFAAGFSSSMDR
+764 AFATGFSSSMDR
-776 ITSKAE
+776 ITTKAG
-782 DAFAPVSNFFTALKE
+782 DAFAPVSAFFTALKE

-804 TDIYRLLSLVDV
+804 TDVYRFLSLLDI
-816 GLLAFSISQVAKAMV
+816 GLLAVAINQVAKAMA

-836 LQTPLTAMLDAMT
+836 LQTPLTAMLEAMT

-863 RNEAAKTLTSM
+863 RNEAAKTLTGM

-887 MSRIDTDRF
+887 MSRIDADRF
-896 AATVLGTIALIGA
+896 ATTVLATIGLIGA
-909 LTISAKSLVPE
+909 LTIAAKSLQPE
-920 TKTFSKAMTAIQ
+920 VKALGQAMDGIK
-932 SQLLNAGTLWGAAA
+932 SQLLNAATLWGAAA

-953 AVGSITKGLNSLM
+953 AVGSITKGLNNLM

-1026 AVRILSTAMKPL
+1026 AVKILSTAMKPL
-1038 SEIKFTSLVKAGTAV
+1038 SEIKFTSLAKAGMAV
-1053 VGLAMSLT
+1053 AGLAMSLT

-1082 VALTAMAGGIW
+1082 VALTAMASGIW

-1138 GAGIFLMSSA
+1138 GAGIFLMASA
-1148 LVVLAGAVEL
+1148 LGVLAGAVGL

-1213 FGNIP
+1213 LAN
-1218 FAQLIQGGLSAMAGL
+1218 IQGLDLIKGGTSAVLGLIAL
-1233 AALVAALKAISTMN
+1233 CAALTWISKLN
-1247 LDKTLSVISK
+1247 IDKTLGVISK

-1267 MLSLAV
+1267 VLSLAIH
-1273 RGFDGV
+1273 GFDGV

-1294 IGIMCAVAAA
+1294 IGTVCIVAAA

-1337 IFGVLSF
+1337 IFGVLSM

-1387 VLATVLIQ
+1387 VLATILIQ

-1412 GGIQGALEELWGQI
+1412 GGIQGALETLWGQI
-1426 NGWFAQ
+1426 SDWLAQ

-1443 SQYIPEG
+1443 NQYIPEG
-1450 GLLGAIFNQKGKL
+1450 TGLLGLIFGQKGKV
-1463 GKDDGVEETGQ
+1463 GKDEGFEELGENAADGWIQGTQNKKADVEAAGE
-1474 ETGKHLVEGTAKGV
+1474 EMAKTAIE
-1488 ADNTNIAEDAMATL
+1488 ATAEAQDS
-1502 AEDADQAFRDEAGI
+1502 
-1516 HSPSTVMAE
+1516 HSPSKAFE
-1525 NGRYMIL
+1525 QLGQYCLEGYAL
-1532 GLAEG
+1532 GLENTG
-1537 LQDPGAVG
+1537 LIERCKSS
-1545 AAQNAMLAMA
+1545 MLAMA
-1555 RSIRNVF
+1555 QSIRNVF
-1562 TGFWQIHSPSKTA
+1562 TGFWQIHSPSQLGESDAEYIAEGVALGIADKEKAQQVRDAAYDLGKNAESGLTKALGEAKTA
-1575 EEDAGYIPDGFRRAL
+1575 VG
-1590 EDAQKQQEV
+1590 
-1599 EDASFEM
+1599 
-1606 AKKLE
+1606 
-1611 DGATKGLDEA
+1611 
-1621 HNAIE
+1621 NAWNSVISAFS
-1626 GGINKILGLFNGDK
+1626 GGK
-1640 WDTTKVGQNVKN
+1640 WDTTEAGQKVVD
-1652 AVTSFTGGITNSGIL
+1652 AVTSFSGGITNSGIL

-1672 QSGNFWSGF
+1672 QSGNWWDKTLDDF
-1681 DALKESVQDA
+1681 DSYYQKT
-1691 ADDAVNAV
+1691 ADTVTDAVNTA

-1708 SSSKGKTA
+1708 SKGKTA

-1765 VAKSIELQTDR
+1765 VAKQIELQTDR
-1776 VRIAQEQYDTLL
+1776 VRIAQEQYDTLV
-1788 KKVGASD
+1788 KRVGASD

-1800 AYATLLDEQASLEKL
+1800 AYNTLLDEQASLEKL
-1815 KQSRYDDIWE
+1815 KASRYDDIWE

-1858 ANKKM
+1858 ANRKM

-1877 TAAEAEYTEL
+1877 TAAEDEYTQL
-1887 KAEFGEQSQRTQE
+1887 KAEFGEQSQKTQE

-1924 EQFDNQIARYEKEA
+1924 EQFDNQIARYEKQA

-1954 GDLSGREDAYKSAV
+1954 GDLSGREDAYKNAV
-1968 EQYGEGSKQARSA
+1968 DTYGEGSKQARA
-1981 ALQGTMSSLI
+1981 AAMQGTMSSLI
-1991 GVGTAMTNMSASLK
+1991 SVGTAMTNMSASLK
-2005 KLTQYQAKY
+2005 QLAEYQKKY
-2014 DEYVK
+2014 DYFVE
-2019 LGKGDTDDALDA
+2019 KGEQDSNDALDA
-2031 LSDLQSEQYN
+2031 LSALQSEQYN
-2041 LVGFAENLADA
+2041 FVGFAENLADA

-2082 KVWSRVQQN
+2082 KVWNRVQQN

-2096 QKLSE
+2096 KKLTA

-2132 AIISGLNT
+2132 AIVSGLNT

-2153 LKGLSSVFLK
+2153 LQGLAGVFAK
-2163 ATTGLSTGG
+2163 AMTGLSTGG
-2172 FFTKLL
+2172 FITKLL
-2178 GKLFGS
+2178 GKLFSS
-2184 KGGIASAVV
+2184 KGVASAVTQAAQV
-2193 QTAQVATQTTKIAE
+2193 AAQTAQIAHN
-2207 TTAVV
+2207 TAAV

-2234 FLSKILGSLGKIA
+2234 FLAKILGFLGKA
-2247 GVAKGG
+2247 GTAAKVG
-2253 LAKAVGLVGSKFAA
+2253 LGKAVGLVGAKFAA
-2267 LSSSGGALAGIATAL
+2267 LTATGGPLAGIAAAL
-2282 GSGGPVGLAVAAL
+2282 SSTGPIGIAVAAL
-2295 AAGGGLVIANWQK
+2295 IAGGGLVIANWSK
-2308 VKQWFSSFGSWMKNK
+2308 VKQWFSNFGTWMKDK
-2323 FSALWSG
+2323 FSKLWSG
-2330 TKGLISGAV
+2330 AKSVVGGAV
-2339 GVGKNI
+2339 KVGKNI

-2353 KSVAGGLWKGIKGI
+2353 KTVAGGLWNGIKSIGKGII
-2367 GSGIIKGFKWL
+2367 NGFKSL
-2378 FGIHSPSTVFAEIG
+2378 LGIHSPSTVFAEIG

-2402 ITSEAKGVN
+2402 ISSNAQGVN
-2411 RSLEDVSKGALD
+2411 RTLEDVSKGALG

-2454 VQAGAAWMDEN
+2454 VQAGAAWLDEN
-2465 LSDSVRRVGFDLD
+2465 LSDGVRRVGFELD

-2486 VSRRDEARKAAFW
+2486 VSRRDEARKAALW
-2499 QKDEPQ
+2499 QKDEPKT
-2505 MEEMSSKDIVE
+2505 EEMSNKDIVE
-2516 AIGTLGGRIDGV
+2516 AIRTLGGRIDSV
-2528 AQAVANMKLSLNG
+2528 AEAVSRMKLSING
-2541 KKLVGGI
+2541 KKFVGGI

>member
-1 MSREVDQRVV
+1 MSREVDQRIV
-11 EMQFDSAQFEK
+11 EMQFNNADFER

-40 KGAEKGFEKLDEA
+40 KGAEKGFEKLDAA
-53 AEQVDF
+53 AEKVDF
-59 ATMSRSLDSLQDKFS
+59 DTMSRSLDDLQSKFS
-74 ALDIIAT
+74 ALDIIAA

-89 KAMNAGEK
+89 KAVNAGEK
-97 LLKSL
+97 LVKSL
-102 SIDQVASGWDKYTEK
+102 SVDQIASGWDKYTEK

-139 NKLMWYSDETSFSF
+139 NKLMWYSDETSYSF

-160 SSMTATGG
+160 SQMTAAGG
-168 DIEKLIPMI
+168 NIDKMIPMI
-177 MGIANSVAD
+177 MGIANATAD
-186 AGQSGEAFVHTIRN
+186 AGKTGFAFQSTIRN
-200 LTQSYSTGFLNLQ
+200 LTQSYSAGHLQLQ
-213 DWNSLAI
+213 DWKSL
-220 ANTNSKALIENLIEA
+220 NLM
-235 GKELGTLDANSRTA
+235 GT
-249 GGTLVD
+249 
-255 AGTFRNTL
+255 
-263 SEKWATK
+263 ATK
-270 AVMERAFNKYAQ
+270 ALKQELIDTAVELGKIKEGDVTIASFESSLSDKWADTQVMEKTFAKYSSMMEAAYQ
-282 MTLDVYDLTQ
+282 LTQ
-292 EKGISASKAIDEL
+292 KNKGMTSSEALEQL
-305 SGSYDNIAER
+305 SGQYGELAER
-315 SFKAAQQAKSF
+315 AALAAQQATSF
-326 AEAIDATKD
+326 AQAIDSTKD
-335 AVSSSWM
+335 AVSSKWM
-342 KVFETLFGNKEEA
+342 SLFETIFGNKEEA
-355 TDTWTELA
+355 TETWTELA

-376 LNEKLTEGLNSG
+376 LNERMKEGMDTGWQQLNDR
-388 WTQMRDELGDS
+388 MGDQ
-399 ADAYEYALKKV
+399 AGVYDAVLQKV
-410 ALDSGAITEEDI
+410 ALANGAVTEEAI
-422 QKAGS
+422 QSAGS
-427 FSKAL
+427 FAKAMEQGGVDANLL
-432 QENGVS
+432 QQSLDGTIASLKERLALS
-438 AETMSAG
+438 D
-445 LRKGK
+445 K
-450 AELDALLA
+450 ELDKRNL
-458 KSDAELKTLGY
+458 D
-469 SRDAVQKYADLF
+469 RDAMQQDYDALCKVN
-481 GQLDEKI
+481 DEI
-488 ADGSLNLG
+488 RNGSLNLDQYAKAM
-496 EFSEKIGRLSGREHL
+496 SQVSGRQHL
-511 MQSLWNAWDAIAKVM
+511 MQSLWNVWDAIAKIM
-526 GSVKGAFDEIFPPKS
+526 GSIKGAFDEIFPPKS
-541 GDRIYTLAERM
+541 GDHIYTLAERM
-552 DDFTKKLIISDE
+552 DELTKKLIISDE
-564 AAEKIKMTFQGVF
+564 TAEQIKMTFQGVF
-577 SVLKVGTTVLKK
+577 SVVKVGTTLLKTL
-589 VGSMAVK
+589 GRIGVK
-596 ALGLFLNAAQ
+596 AFGLLANAAV
-606 PIGNVL
+606 PVGDVL

-618 LGTFVTKLE
+618 MGTFLTRVY
-627 EVLLSSGSLSDKL
+627 EVLTGSGSLTDKFNGL
-640 QGVKDAA
+640 KDAA
-647 KQLLSPLNGL
+647 KQLLKPLDGL
-657 STSLRNTRLG
+657 ADALRNTSLG
-667 KLLDE
+667 KAIDE
-672 LLEKGE
+672 LLAKGE
-678 NAEGL
+678 QAEGL
-683 LGTLYQTGK
+683 LGGLYPIGK
-692 NVFTKLSGLVQGVAG
+692 NAFGKLSALVQGVAG
-707 GSVTIL
+707 GSVTVL
-713 GALGVAIGGL
+713 GALGMAISGL
-723 VSRLGSVGEL
+723 ISRLGSVGEL

-753 EIPARLDENIA
+753 EMPRRLDENIR
-764 AFAAGFSSSMDR
+764 AFATGFSSSMDR
-776 ITSKAE
+776 ITTKAG
-782 DAFAPVSNFFTALKE
+782 DAFAPVSAFFTALKE

-804 TDIYRLLSLVDV
+804 TDIYRFLSLLDV
-816 GLLAFSISQVAKAMV
+816 GLLAVAINQVAKAMA

-836 LQTPLTAMLDAMT
+836 LQTPLTAMLEAMT

-863 RNEAAKTLTSM
+863 RNEAAKTLTGM

-887 MSRIDTDRF
+887 MSRIDADRF
-896 AATVLGTIALIGA
+896 ATTVLATIGLIGA
-909 LTISAKSLVPE
+909 LTIAAKSLQPE
-920 TKTFSKAMTAIQ
+920 VKALGQAMDGIK
-932 SQLLNAGTLWGAAA
+932 SQLLNAATLWGAAA

-953 AVGSITKGLNSLM
+953 AVGSITKGLNNLM

-1026 AVRILSTAMKPL
+1026 AVKILSTAMKPL
-1038 SEIKFTSLVKAGTAV
+1038 SEIKFTSLAKAGMAV
-1053 VGLAMSLT
+1053 AGLAMSLT

-1082 VALTAMAGGIW
+1082 VALTAMASGIW

-1138 GAGIFLMSSA
+1138 GAGIFLMASA
-1148 LVVLAGAVEL
+1148 LGVLAGAVGL

-1213 FGNIP
+1213 LAN
-1218 FAQLIQGGLSAMAGL
+1218 IQGLDLIKGGTSAVLGLIAL
-1233 AALVAALKAISTMN
+1233 CAALTWISKLN
-1247 LDKTLSVISK
+1247 IDKTLGVISK

-1267 MLSLAV
+1267 VLSLAIH
-1273 RGFDGV
+1273 GFDGV

-1294 IGIMCAVAAA
+1294 IGTVCIVAAA

-1337 IFGVLSF
+1337 IFGVLSM

-1387 VLATVLIQ
+1387 VLATILIQ

-1412 GGIQGALEELWGQI
+1412 GGIQGALETLWGQI
-1426 NGWFAQ
+1426 SDWLAQ

-1443 SQYIPEG
+1443 NQYIPEG
-1450 GLLGAIFNQKGKL
+1450 TGLLGLIFGQKGKV
-1463 GKDDGVEETGQ
+1463 GKDEGFEELGENAADGWIQGTQNKKADVEAAGE
-1474 ETGKHLVEGTAKGV
+1474 EMAKTAIE
-1488 ADNTNIAEDAMATL
+1488 ATAEAQDS
-1502 AEDADQAFRDEAGI
+1502 
-1516 HSPSTVMAE
+1516 HSPSKAFE
-1525 NGRYMIL
+1525 QLGQYCLEGYAL
-1532 GLAEG
+1532 GLENTG
-1537 LQDPGAVG
+1537 LIERCKSS
-1545 AAQNAMLAMA
+1545 MLAMA
-1555 RSIRNVF
+1555 QSIRNVF
-1562 TGFWQIHSPSKTA
+1562 TGFWQIHSPSQLGESDAEYIAEGVALGIADKEKAQQVRDAAYDLGKNAESGLTKALGEAKTA
-1575 EEDAGYIPDGFRRAL
+1575 VG
-1590 EDAQKQQEV
+1590 
-1599 EDASFEM
+1599 
-1606 AKKLE
+1606 
-1611 DGATKGLDEA
+1611 
-1621 HNAIE
+1621 NAWNSVISAFS
-1626 GGINKILGLFNGDK
+1626 GGK
-1640 WDTTKVGQNVKN
+1640 WDTTEAGQKVVD
-1652 AVTSFTGGITNSGIL
+1652 AVTSFSGGITNSGIL

-1672 QSGNFWSGF
+1672 QSGNWWDKTLDDF
-1681 DALKESVQDA
+1681 DSYYQKT
-1691 ADDAVNAV
+1691 ADTVTDAVNTA

-1708 SSSKGKTA
+1708 SKGKTA

-1765 VAKSIELQTDR
+1765 VAKQIELQTDR
-1776 VRIAQEQYDTLL
+1776 VRIAQEQYDTLV
-1788 KKVGASD
+1788 KRVGASD

-1800 AYATLLDEQASLEKL
+1800 AYNTLLDEQASLEKL
-1815 KQSRYDDIWE
+1815 KASRYDDIWE

-1858 ANKKM
+1858 ANRKM

-1877 TAAEAEYTEL
+1877 TAAEDEYTQL
-1887 KAEFGEQSQRTQE
+1887 KAEFGEQSQKTQE

-1914 LINDLEKAQL
+1914 LINELEKAQL
-1924 EQFDNQIARYEKEA
+1924 EQFDNQIARYQREA

-1954 GDLSGREDAYKSAV
+1954 GDLSGREDAYTSAV
-1968 EQYGEGSKQARSA
+1968 EKYGEGSKQARQA

-1991 GVGTAMTNMSASLK
+1991 SVGTAMTNMSSSLK
-2005 KLTQYQAKY
+2005 QLTEYQKTYDYYVAKG
-2014 DEYVK
+2014 EQNS
-2019 LGKGDTDDALDA
+2019 DDALDA
-2031 LSDLQSEQYN
+2031 LSALQSEQYN
-2041 LVGFAENLADA
+2041 FVGFAENLADA

-2082 KVWSRVQQN
+2082 KVWNRVQQN

-2096 QKLSE
+2096 KKLTA

-2132 AIISGLNT
+2132 AIVSGLNT

-2153 LKGLSSVFLK
+2153 LQGLAGVFAK
-2163 ATTGLSTGG
+2163 AMTGLSTGG

-2184 KGGIASAVV
+2184 KGVASAVA
-2193 QTAQVATQTTKIAE
+2193 QTAQVAA
-2207 TTAVV
+2207 
-2212 AETVAGTNGIVTQ
+2212 Q
-2225 TAKLAGNGG
+2225 TAQ
-2234 FLSKILGSLGKIA
+2234 IA
-2247 GVAKGG
+2247 QSTGETAAAVTNAVAQTAQVAKGG
-2253 LAKAVGLVGSKFAA
+2253 GFLAKILGFLGKAGTAAKVGLGKAVGLVGAKFAA
-2267 LSSSGGALAGIATAL
+2267 LTATGGPLAGIAAAL
-2282 GSGGPVGLAVAAL
+2282 SSTGPIGIAVAAL
-2295 AAGGGLVIANWQK
+2295 IAGGGLVIANWSK
-2308 VKQWFSSFGSWMKNK
+2308 VKQWFSNFGSWMKDK
-2323 FSALWSG
+2323 FSKLWSG
-2330 TKGLISGAV
+2330 AKGLISGAV

-2353 KSVAGGLWKGIKGI
+2353 KTVAGGLWNGIKSIGKGII
-2367 GSGIIKGFKWL
+2367 NGFKSL

-2402 ITSEAKGVN
+2402 ISSNAQGVN
-2411 RSLEDVSKGALD
+2411 RTLEDVSDGALG

-2454 VQAGAAWMDEN
+2454 VQAGAAWLDEN
-2465 LSDSVRRVGFDLD
+2465 LSDGVRRVGFDLD

-2486 VSRRDEARKAAFW
+2486 VSRRDEARKAALW
-2499 QKDEPQ
+2499 QKDEPKT
-2505 MEEMSSKDIVE
+2505 EEMSNKDIVE
-2516 AIGTLGGRIDGV
+2516 AIGTLGGRIDSV
-2528 AQAVANMKLSLNG
+2528 AEAVSRMKLSING
-2541 KKLVGGI
+2541 KKFVGGI

>member
-1 MSREVDQRVV
+1 MSREVDQRIV
-11 EMQFDSAQFEK
+11 EMQFNNADFEK

-40 KGAEKGFEKLDEA
+40 KGAEKGFEKLDAA
-53 AEQVDF
+53 AEKVDF
-59 ATMSRSLDSLQDKFS
+59 DTMSRSLDDLQSKFS
-74 ALDIIAT
+74 ALDIIAA

-89 KAMNAGEK
+89 KAVNAGEK
-97 LLKSL
+97 LVKSL
-102 SIDQVASGWDKYTEK
+102 SVDQIASGWDKYTEK

-139 NKLMWYSDETSFSF
+139 NKLMWYSDETSYSF

-160 SSMTATGG
+160 SQMTAAGG
-168 DIEKLIPMI
+168 NIDKMIPMI
-177 MGIANSVAD
+177 MGIANATAD
-186 AGQSGEAFVHTIRN
+186 AGKTGFAFQSTIRN
-200 LTQSYSTGFLNLQ
+200 LTQSYSAGHLQLQ
-213 DWNSLAI
+213 DWKSL
-220 ANTNSKALIENLIEA
+220 NLM
-235 GKELGTLDANSRTA
+235 GT
-249 GGTLVD
+249 
-255 AGTFRNTL
+255 
-263 SEKWATK
+263 ATK
-270 AVMERAFNKYAQ
+270 ALKQELIDTAVELGKIKEGDVTIASFESSLSDKWADTQVMEKTFAKYSSMMEAAYQ
-282 MTLDVYDLTQ
+282 LTQ
-292 EKGISASKAIDEL
+292 KNKGMTSSEALEQL
-305 SGSYDNIAER
+305 SGQYGELAER
-315 SFKAAQQAKSF
+315 AALAAQQATSF
-326 AEAIDATKD
+326 AQAIDSTKD
-335 AVSSSWM
+335 AVSSKWM
-342 KVFETLFGNKEEA
+342 SLFETIFGNKEEA
-355 TDTWTELA
+355 TETWTELA

-376 LNEKLTEGLNSG
+376 LNERMKEGMDTGWQQLNDR
-388 WTQMRDELGDS
+388 MGDQ
-399 ADAYEYALKKV
+399 AGVYDAVLQKV
-410 ALDSGAITEEDI
+410 ALANGAVTEEAI
-422 QKAGS
+422 QSAGS
-427 FSKAL
+427 FAKAMEQGGVDANLL
-432 QENGVS
+432 QQS
-438 AETMSAG
+438 
-445 LRKGK
+445 
-450 AELDALLA
+450 LDGTIASLKERLAL
-458 KSDAELKTLGY
+458 SDAELDKRNLDREAMQQDY
-469 SRDAVQKYADLF
+469 DALCKVN
-481 GQLDEKI
+481 DEI
-488 ADGSLNLG
+488 RNGSLNLDQYAKAM
-496 EFSEKIGRLSGREHL
+496 SQVSGRQHL
-511 MQSLWNAWDAIAKVM
+511 IQSLWNVWDAIAKVM
-526 GSVKGAFDEIFPPKS
+526 SSVKGAFDEIFPPKS
-541 GDRIYTLAERM
+541 GDHIYTLAERM
-552 DDFTKKLIISDE
+552 DELTKKLIISDE
-564 AAEKIKMTFQGVF
+564 TAKQIKMTFQGVF
-577 SVLKVGTTVLKK
+577 SVAKVGTTLLKTL
-589 VGSMAVK
+589 GRISVK
-596 ALGLFLNAAQ
+596 AFGLLANAAA
-606 PIGNVL
+606 PVGDVL

-618 LGTFVTKLE
+618 MGTFLTRVY
-627 EVLLSSGSLSDKL
+627 EVLTGSGSLTDKFNGL
-640 QGVKDAA
+640 KDAA
-647 KQLLSPLNGL
+647 KQLLKPLDGL
-657 STSLRNTRLG
+657 ADALQNTRLG
-667 KLLDE
+667 KAIDE
-672 LLEKGE
+672 LLAKGE
-678 NAEGL
+678 QAEGL
-683 LGTLYQTGK
+683 LGGLYSIGK
-692 NVFTKLSGLVQGVAG
+692 TAFTKLSALVQGVAG

-713 GALGVAIGGL
+713 GALGMAIGGL
-723 VSRLGSVGEL
+723 VSRLGSAGEL

-740 QLPTLEELGAMIG
+740 QLPTIEELGAMIG
-753 EIPARLDENIA
+753 EVPGRLDENIR
-764 AFAAGFSSSMDR
+764 AFATGFASSMGK
-776 ITSKAE
+776 ISAKAG
-782 DAFAPVSNFFTALKE
+782 DAFAPVSAFFTALKE

-804 TDIYRLLSLVDV
+804 TDIYRFLSLLDV
-816 GLLAFSISQVAKAMV
+816 GLLAVAINQVAKAMA

-836 LQTPLTAMLDAMT
+836 LQTPLTAMLEAMT

-863 RNEAAKTLTSM
+863 RNEAAKTLTGM

-887 MSRIDTDRF
+887 MSRIDADRF
-896 AATVLGTIALIGA
+896 ATTVLATIGLIGA
-909 LTISAKSLVPE
+909 LTIAAKSLQPE
-920 TKTFSKAMTAIQ
+920 VKALGQAMDGIK
-932 SQLLNAGTLWGAAA
+932 SQLLNAATLWGAAA

-953 AVGSITKGLNSLM
+953 AVGSITKGLNNLM

-1026 AVRILSTAMKPL
+1026 AVKILSTAMKPL
-1038 SEIKFTSLVKAGTAV
+1038 SEIKFTSLAKAGMAV
-1053 VGLAMSLT
+1053 AGLAMSLT

-1082 VALTAMAGGIW
+1082 VALTAMASGIW

-1138 GAGIFLMSSA
+1138 GAGIFLMASA
-1148 LVVLAGAVEL
+1148 LGVLAGAVGL

-1213 FGNIP
+1213 LAN
-1218 FAQLIQGGLSAMAGL
+1218 IQGLDLIKGGTSAVLGLIAL
-1233 AALVAALKAISTMN
+1233 CAALTWISKLN
-1247 LDKTLSVISK
+1247 IDKTLGVISK

-1267 MLSLAV
+1267 VLSLAIH
-1273 RGFDGV
+1273 GFDGV

-1294 IGIMCAVAAA
+1294 IGTVCIVAAA

-1337 IFGVLSF
+1337 IFGVLSM

-1387 VLATVLIQ
+1387 VLATILIQ

-1412 GGIQGALEELWGQI
+1412 GGIQGALETLWGQI
-1426 NGWFAQ
+1426 SDWLAQ

-1443 SQYIPEG
+1443 NQYIPERT
-1450 GLLGAIFNQKGKL
+1450 GLLGLIFGQKGKV
-1463 GKDDGVEETGQ
+1463 GKDEGFEELGENAADGWIQGTQNKKADVEAAGE
-1474 ETGKHLVEGTAKGV
+1474 EMAKTAIE
-1488 ADNTNIAEDAMATL
+1488 ATAEAQDS
-1502 AEDADQAFRDEAGI
+1502 
-1516 HSPSTVMAE
+1516 HSPSKAFE
-1525 NGRYMIL
+1525 QLGQYCLEGYAL
-1532 GLAEG
+1532 GLENTG
-1537 LQDPGAVG
+1537 LIERCKSS
-1545 AAQNAMLAMA
+1545 MLAMA
-1555 RSIRNVF
+1555 QSIRNVF
-1562 TGFWQIHSPSKTA
+1562 TGFWQIHSPSQLGESDAEYIAEGVALGIADKEKAQQVRDAAYDLGKNAESGLTKALGEAKTA
-1575 EEDAGYIPDGFRRAL
+1575 VG
-1590 EDAQKQQEV
+1590 
-1599 EDASFEM
+1599 
-1606 AKKLE
+1606 
-1611 DGATKGLDEA
+1611 
-1621 HNAIE
+1621 NAWNSVISAFS
-1626 GGINKILGLFNGDK
+1626 GGK
-1640 WDTTKVGQNVKN
+1640 WDTTEAGQKVVD
-1652 AVTSFTGGITNSGIL
+1652 AVTSFSGGITNSGIL

-1672 QSGNFWSGF
+1672 QSGNWWDKTLDDF
-1681 DALKESVQDA
+1681 DSYYQKT
-1691 ADDAVNAV
+1691 ADTVTDAVNTA

-1708 SSSKGKTA
+1708 SKGKTA

-1765 VAKSIELQTDR
+1765 VAKQIELQTDR
-1776 VRIAQEQYDTLL
+1776 VRIAQEQYDTLV
-1788 KKVGASD
+1788 KRVGASD

-1800 AYATLLDEQASLEKL
+1800 AYNTLLDEQASLEKL
-1815 KQSRYDDIWE
+1815 KASRYDDIWE

-1858 ANKKM
+1858 ANRKM

-1877 TAAEAEYTEL
+1877 TAAEDEYTQL
-1887 KAEFGEQSQRTQE
+1887 KAEFGEQSQKTQE

-1924 EQFDNQIARYEKEA
+1924 EQFDNQIARYEKQA

-1954 GDLSGREDAYKSAV
+1954 GDLSGREDAYKNAV
-1968 EQYGEGSKQARSA
+1968 DTYGEGSKQARA
-1981 ALQGTMSSLI
+1981 AAMQGTMSSLI
-1991 GVGTAMTNMSASLK
+1991 SVGTAITNMSASLK
-2005 KLTQYQAKY
+2005 QLAEYQKKY
-2014 DEYVK
+2014 DYFVE
-2019 LGKGDTDDALDA
+2019 KGEQDSNDALDA
-2031 LSDLQSEQYN
+2031 LSALQSEQYN
-2041 LVGFAENLADA
+2041 FVGFAENLADA

-2082 KVWSRVQQN
+2082 KVWNRVQQN

-2096 QKLSE
+2096 KKLTA

-2132 AIISGLNT
+2132 AIVSGLNT

-2153 LKGLSSVFLK
+2153 LQGLAGVFAK
-2163 ATTGLSTGG
+2163 AMTGLSTGG

-2184 KGGIASAVV
+2184 KGVASAVA
-2193 QTAQVATQTTKIAE
+2193 QTAQVAA
-2207 TTAVV
+2207 
-2212 AETVAGTNGIVTQ
+2212 Q
-2225 TAKLAGNGG
+2225 TAQ
-2234 FLSKILGSLGKIA
+2234 IA
-2247 GVAKGG
+2247 QSTGETAAAVTNAVAQTAQVAKGG
-2253 LAKAVGLVGSKFAA
+2253 GFLAKILGFLGKAGTAAKVGLGKAVGLVGAKFAA
-2267 LSSSGGALAGIATAL
+2267 LTATGGPLAGIATAL
-2282 GSGGPVGLAVAAL
+2282 SSTGPIGIAVAAL
-2295 AAGGGLVIANWQK
+2295 IAGGGLVIANWSK
-2308 VKQWFSSFGSWMKNK
+2308 VKQWFSNFGTWMKDK
-2323 FSALWSG
+2323 FSKLWSG
-2330 TKGLISGAV
+2330 AKSVVGGAV
-2339 GVGKNI
+2339 KVGKNI

-2353 KSVAGGLWKGIKGI
+2353 KTVAGGLWNGIKSIGKGII
-2367 GSGIIKGFKWL
+2367 NGFKSL

-2402 ITSEAKGVN
+2402 ISSNAQGVN
-2411 RSLEDVSKGALD
+2411 RTLEDVSKGALD

-2454 VQAGAAWMDEN
+2454 VQAGAAWLDEN
-2465 LSDSVRRVGFDLD
+2465 LSDGVRRVGFELD

-2486 VSRRDEARKAAFW
+2486 VSRRDEARKAALW
-2499 QKDEPQ
+2499 QKDEPKT
-2505 MEEMSSKDIVE
+2505 EEMSNKDIVE
-2516 AIGTLGGRIDGV
+2516 AIGTLGGRIDSV
-2528 AQAVANMKLSLNG
+2528 AEAVSRMKLSING
-2541 KKLVGGI
+2541 KKFVGGI

>member
-11 EMQFDSAQFEK
+11 EMQFNNADFEK

-40 KGAEKGFEKLDEA
+40 KGAEKGFEKLDAA
-53 AEQVDF
+53 AEKVDF
-59 ATMSRSLDSLQDKFS
+59 DTMSRSLDDLQSKFS
-74 ALDIIAT
+74 ALDIIAA

-89 KAMNAGEK
+89 KAVNAGEK
-97 LLKSL
+97 LVKSL
-102 SIDQVASGWDKYTEK
+102 SVDQIASGWGKYTEK

-139 NKLMWYSDETSFSF
+139 NKLMWYSDETSYSF
-153 NEMTSAL
+153 NEMTGAL
-160 SSMTATGG
+160 SQMTAAGG
-168 DIEKLIPMI
+168 NIDKMIPMI
-177 MGIANSVAD
+177 MGIANATAD
-186 AGQSGEAFVHTIRN
+186 AGKTGFAFQSTIRN
-200 LTQSYSTGFLNLQ
+200 LTQSYSAGHLQLQ
-213 DWNSLAI
+213 DWKSL
-220 ANTNSKALIENLIEA
+220 NLM
-235 GKELGTLDANSRTA
+235 GT
-249 GGTLVD
+249 
-255 AGTFRNTL
+255 
-263 SEKWATK
+263 ATK
-270 AVMERAFNKYAQ
+270 ALKQELIDTAVELGKIKEGDVTIASFESSLSDKWADTQVMEKTFAKYSSMMEAAYQ
-282 MTLDVYDLTQ
+282 LTQ
-292 EKGISASKAIDEL
+292 KNKGMTSSEALEQL
-305 SGSYDNIAER
+305 SGQYGELAER
-315 SFKAAQQAKSF
+315 AALAAQQATSF
-326 AEAIDATKD
+326 AQAIDSTKD
-335 AVSSSWM
+335 AVSSKWM
-342 KVFETLFGNKEEA
+342 SLFETIFGNKEEA
-355 TDTWTELA
+355 TETWTELA

-376 LNEKLTEGLNSG
+376 LNERMKEGMDTGWQQLNDR
-388 WTQMRDELGDS
+388 MGDQ
-399 ADAYEYALKKV
+399 AGVYDAVLQKV
-410 ALDSGAITEEDI
+410 ALANGAVTEEAI
-422 QKAGS
+422 QSAGS
-427 FSKAL
+427 FAKAMEQGGVDANLL
-432 QENGVS
+432 QQSLDGTIASLKEWLALS
-438 AETMSAG
+438 D
-445 LRKGK
+445 K
-450 AELDALLA
+450 ELDKRNL
-458 KSDAELKTLGY
+458 D
-469 SRDAVQKYADLF
+469 RDAMQQDYDALCKVN
-481 GQLDEKI
+481 DEI
-488 ADGSLNLG
+488 RNGSLNLDQYAKAM
-496 EFSEKIGRLSGREHL
+496 SQVSGRQHL
-511 MQSLWNAWDAIAKVM
+511 MQSLWNVWDAIAKIM
-526 GSVKGAFDEIFPPKS
+526 GSIKGAFDEIFPPKS
-541 GDRIYTLAERM
+541 GDHIYTLAERM
-552 DDFTKKLIISDE
+552 DELTKKLVISDE
-564 AAEKIKMTFQGVF
+564 TAKQIKMTFQGVF
-577 SVLKVGTTVLKK
+577 SVVKVGTTLLKTL
-589 VGSMAVK
+589 GRISVK
-596 ALGLFLNAAQ
+596 AFGLLANAAA
-606 PIGNVL
+606 PVGDVL

-618 LGTFVTKLE
+618 MGTFLTRVY
-627 EVLLSSGSLSDKL
+627 EVLTGSGSLTDKFNGL
-640 QGVKDAA
+640 KDAA
-647 KQLLSPLNGL
+647 KQLLKPLDGL
-657 STSLRNTRLG
+657 ADALRNTRLG
-667 KLLDE
+667 KAIDE
-672 LLEKGE
+672 LLAKGE
-678 NAEGL
+678 QAEGL
-683 LGTLYQTGK
+683 LGGLYSIGK
-692 NVFTKLSGLVQGVAG
+692 TAFTKLSALVQGVAG

-713 GALGVAIGGL
+713 GALGMAIGGL
-723 VSRLGSVGEL
+723 VSRLGSAGEL

-740 QLPTLEELGAMIG
+740 QLPTIEELGAMIG
-753 EIPARLDENIA
+753 EVPGRLDENIR
-764 AFAAGFSSSMDR
+764 AFATGFASSMGK
-776 ITSKAE
+776 ISAKAG
-782 DAFAPVSNFFTALKE
+782 DAFAPVSAFFTALKE

-804 TDIYRLLSLVDV
+804 TDIYRFLSLLDV
-816 GLLAFSISQVAKAMV
+816 GLLAVAINQVAKAMA

-836 LQTPLTAMLDAMT
+836 LQTPLTAMLEAMT

-863 RNEAAKTLTSM
+863 RNEAAKTLTGM

-887 MSRIDTDRF
+887 MSRIDADRF
-896 AATVLGTIALIGA
+896 ATTVLATIGLIGA
-909 LTISAKSLVPE
+909 LTIAAKSLQPE
-920 TKTFSKAMTAIQ
+920 VKALGQAMDGIK
-932 SQLLNAGTLWGAAA
+932 SQLLNAATLWGAAA

-953 AVGSITKGLNSLM
+953 AVGSITKGLNNLM

-1026 AVRILSTAMKPL
+1026 AVKILSTAMKPL
-1038 SEIKFTSLVKAGTAV
+1038 SEIKFTSLAKAGMAV
-1053 VGLAMSLT
+1053 AGLAMSLT

-1082 VALTAMAGGIW
+1082 VALTAMASGIW

-1138 GAGIFLMSSA
+1138 GAGIFLMASA
-1148 LVVLAGAVEL
+1148 LGVLAGAVGL

-1213 FGNIP
+1213 LAN
-1218 FAQLIQGGLSAMAGL
+1218 IQGLDLIKGGTSAVLGLIAL
-1233 AALVAALKAISTMN
+1233 CAALTWISKLN
-1247 LDKTLSVISK
+1247 IDKTLGVISK

-1267 MLSLAV
+1267 VLSLAIH
-1273 RGFDGV
+1273 GFDGV

-1294 IGIMCAVAAA
+1294 IGTVCIVAAA

-1337 IFGVLSF
+1337 IFGVLSM

-1387 VLATVLIQ
+1387 VLATILIQ

-1412 GGIQGALEELWGQI
+1412 GGIQGALETLWGQI
-1426 NGWFAQ
+1426 SDWLAQ

-1443 SQYIPEG
+1443 NQYIPEG
-1450 GLLGAIFNQKGKL
+1450 TGLLGLIFGQKGKV
-1463 GKDDGVEETGQ
+1463 GKDEGFEELGENAADGWIQGTQNKKADVEAAGE
-1474 ETGKHLVEGTAKGV
+1474 EMAKTAIE
-1488 ADNTNIAEDAMATL
+1488 ATAEAQDS
-1502 AEDADQAFRDEAGI
+1502 
-1516 HSPSTVMAE
+1516 HSPSKAFE
-1525 NGRYMIL
+1525 QLGQYCLEGYAL
-1532 GLAEG
+1532 GLENTG
-1537 LQDPGAVG
+1537 LIERCKSS
-1545 AAQNAMLAMA
+1545 MLAMA
-1555 RSIRNVF
+1555 QSIRNVF
-1562 TGFWQIHSPSKTA
+1562 TGFWQIHSPSQLGESDAEYIAEGVALGIADKEKAQQVRDAAYDLGKNAESGLTKALGEAKTA
-1575 EEDAGYIPDGFRRAL
+1575 VG
-1590 EDAQKQQEV
+1590 
-1599 EDASFEM
+1599 
-1606 AKKLE
+1606 
-1611 DGATKGLDEA
+1611 
-1621 HNAIE
+1621 NAWNSVISA
-1626 GGINKILGLFNGDK
+1626 FSGDK
-1640 WDTTKVGQNVKN
+1640 WDTTEAGQKVVD
-1652 AVTSFTGGITNSGIL
+1652 AVTSFSGGITNSGIL

-1672 QSGNFWSGF
+1672 QSGNWWDKTLDDF
-1681 DALKESVQDA
+1681 DSYYQKT
-1691 ADDAVNAV
+1691 ADTVTDAVNTA
-1699 TGSTKSKSG
+1699 TGSAKSKSG
-1708 SSSKGKTA
+1708 SKGKTA

-1765 VAKSIELQTDR
+1765 VAKQIELQTDR
-1776 VRIAQEQYDTLL
+1776 VRIAQEQYDTLV
-1788 KKVGASD
+1788 KRVGASD

-1800 AYATLLDEQASLEKL
+1800 AYNTLLDEQASLEKL
-1815 KQSRYDDIWE
+1815 KASRYDDIWE

-1858 ANKKM
+1858 ANRKM

-1877 TAAEAEYTEL
+1877 TAAEDEYTQL
-1887 KAEFGEQSQRTQE
+1887 KAEFGEQSQKTQE

-1924 EQFDNQIARYEKEA
+1924 EQFDNQIARYEKQA

-1954 GDLSGREDAYKSAV
+1954 GDLSGREDAYKNAV
-1968 EQYGEGSKQARSA
+1968 DTYGEGSKQARA
-1981 ALQGTMSSLI
+1981 AAMQGTMSSLI
-1991 GVGTAMTNMSASLK
+1991 SVGTAMTNMSASLK
-2005 KLTQYQAKY
+2005 QLAEYQKKY
-2014 DEYVK
+2014 DYFVE
-2019 LGKGDTDDALDA
+2019 KGEQDSNDALDA
-2031 LSDLQSEQYN
+2031 LSALQSEQYN
-2041 LVGFAENLADA
+2041 FVGFTENLADA

-2082 KVWSRVQQN
+2082 KVWNRVQQN

-2096 QKLSE
+2096 KKLTA

-2132 AIISGLNT
+2132 AIVSGLNT

-2153 LKGLSSVFLK
+2153 LQGLAGVFAK
-2163 ATTGLSTGG
+2163 AMTGLSTGG

-2184 KGGIASAVV
+2184 KGVASAVA
-2193 QTAQVATQTTKIAE
+2193 QTAQVAA
-2207 TTAVV
+2207 
-2212 AETVAGTNGIVTQ
+2212 Q
-2225 TAKLAGNGG
+2225 TAQ
-2234 FLSKILGSLGKIA
+2234 IA
-2247 GVAKGG
+2247 QSTGETAAAVTNAVAQTAQVAKGG
-2253 LAKAVGLVGSKFAA
+2253 GFLAKILGFLGKAGTAAKVGLGKAVGLVGAKFAA
-2267 LSSSGGALAGIATAL
+2267 LTATGGPLAGIATAL
-2282 GSGGPVGLAVAAL
+2282 SSTGPIGIAVAAL
-2295 AAGGGLVIANWQK
+2295 IAGGGLVIANWSK
-2308 VKQWFSSFGSWMKNK
+2308 VKQWFSNFGTWMKDK
-2323 FSALWSG
+2323 FSKLWSG
-2330 TKGLISGAV
+2330 AKGLISGAV

-2353 KSVAGGLWKGIKGI
+2353 KTVAGGLWNGIKSIGKGII
-2367 GSGIIKGFKWL
+2367 NGFKSL

-2402 ITSEAKGVN
+2402 ISSNAQGVN
-2411 RSLEDVSKGALD
+2411 RTLEDVSKGALD

-2454 VQAGAAWMDEN
+2454 VQAGAAWLDEN
-2465 LSDSVRRVGFDLD
+2465 LSDGVRRVGFELD

-2486 VSRRDEARKAAFW
+2486 VSRRDEARKAALW
-2499 QKDEPQ
+2499 QKDEPKT
-2505 MEEMSSKDIVE
+2505 EEMSNKDIVE
-2516 AIGTLGGRIDGV
+2516 AIGTLGGRIDSV
-2528 AQAVANMKLSLNG
+2528 AEAVSRMKLSING
-2541 KKLVGGI
+2541 KKFVGGI

>member
-1 MSREVDQRVV
+1 MSREVDQRIV
-11 EMQFDSAQFEK
+11 EMQFNNADFER

-40 KGAEKGFEKLDEA
+40 KGAEKGFEKLDAA
-53 AEQVDF
+53 AEKVDF
-59 ATMSRSLDSLQDKFS
+59 DTMSRSLDDLQSKFS
-74 ALDIIAT
+74 ALDIIAA

-89 KAMNAGEK
+89 KAVNAGEK
-97 LLKSL
+97 LVKSL
-102 SIDQVASGWDKYTEK
+102 SVDQIASGWDKYTEK

-139 NKLMWYSDETSFSF
+139 NKLMWYSDETSYSF

-160 SSMTATGG
+160 SQMTAAGG
-168 DIEKLIPMI
+168 NIDKMIPMI
-177 MGIANSVAD
+177 MGIANATAD
-186 AGQSGEAFVHTIRN
+186 AGKTGFAFQSTIRN
-200 LTQSYSTGFLNLQ
+200 LTQSYSAGHLQLQ
-213 DWNSLAI
+213 DWKSL
-220 ANTNSKALIENLIEA
+220 NLM
-235 GKELGTLDANSRTA
+235 GT
-249 GGTLVD
+249 
-255 AGTFRNTL
+255 
-263 SEKWATK
+263 ATK
-270 AVMERAFNKYAQ
+270 ALKQELIDTAVELGKIKEGDVTIASFESSLSDKWADTQVMEKTFAKYSSMMEAAYQ
-282 MTLDVYDLTQ
+282 LTQ
-292 EKGISASKAIDEL
+292 KNKGMTSSEALEQL
-305 SGSYDNIAER
+305 SGQYGELAER
-315 SFKAAQQAKSF
+315 AALAAQQATSF
-326 AEAIDATKD
+326 AQAIDSTKD
-335 AVSSSWM
+335 AVSSKWM
-342 KVFETLFGNKEEA
+342 SLFETIFGNKEEA
-355 TDTWTELA
+355 TETWTELA

-376 LNEKLTEGLNSG
+376 LNERMKEGMDTGWQQLNDR
-388 WTQMRDELGDS
+388 MGDQ
-399 ADAYEYALKKV
+399 AGVYDAVLQKV
-410 ALDSGAITEEDI
+410 ALANGAVTEEAI
-422 QKAGS
+422 QSAGS
-427 FSKAL
+427 FAKAMEQGGVDANLL
-432 QENGVS
+432 QQSLDGTIASLKERLALS
-438 AETMSAG
+438 D
-445 LRKGK
+445 K
-450 AELDALLA
+450 ELDKRNL
-458 KSDAELKTLGY
+458 D
-469 SRDAVQKYADLF
+469 RDAMQQDYDALCKVN
-481 GQLDEKI
+481 DEI
-488 ADGSLNLG
+488 RNGSLNLDQYAKAM
-496 EFSEKIGRLSGREHL
+496 SQVSGRQHL
-511 MQSLWNAWDAIAKVM
+511 MQSLWNVWDAIAKIM
-526 GSVKGAFDEIFPPKS
+526 GSIKGAFDEIFPPKS
-541 GDRIYTLAERM
+541 GDHIYTLAERM
-552 DDFTKKLIISDE
+552 DELTKKLIISDE
-564 AAEKIKMTFQGVF
+564 TAEQIKMTFQGVF
-577 SVLKVGTTVLKK
+577 SVVKVGTTLLKTL
-589 VGSMAVK
+589 GRIGVK
-596 ALGLFLNAAQ
+596 AFGLLANAAV
-606 PIGNVL
+606 PVGDVL

-618 LGTFVTKLE
+618 MGTFLTRVY
-627 EVLLSSGSLSDKL
+627 EVLTGSGSLTDKFNGL
-640 QGVKDAA
+640 KDAA
-647 KQLLSPLNGL
+647 KQLLKPLDGL
-657 STSLRNTRLG
+657 ADALRNTSLG
-667 KLLDE
+667 KAIDE
-672 LLEKGE
+672 LLAKGE
-678 NAEGL
+678 QAEGL
-683 LGTLYQTGK
+683 LGGLYPIGK
-692 NVFTKLSGLVQGVAG
+692 NAFGKLSALVQGVAG
-707 GSVTIL
+707 GSVTVL
-713 GALGVAIGGL
+713 GALGMAISGL
-723 VSRLGSVGEL
+723 ISRLGSVGEL

-753 EIPARLDENIA
+753 EMPRRLDENIR
-764 AFAAGFSSSMDR
+764 AFATGFSSSMDR
-776 ITSKAE
+776 ITTKAG
-782 DAFAPVSNFFTALKE
+782 DAFAPVSAFFTALKE

-804 TDIYRLLSLVDV
+804 TDIYRFLSLLDV
-816 GLLAFSISQVAKAMV
+816 GLLAVAINQVAKAMA

-836 LQTPLTAMLDAMT
+836 LQTPLTAMLEAMT

-863 RNEAAKTLTSM
+863 RNEAAKTLTGM

-887 MSRIDTDRF
+887 MSRIDADRF
-896 AATVLGTIALIGA
+896 ATTVLATIGLIGA
-909 LTISAKSLVPE
+909 LTIAAKSLQPE
-920 TKTFSKAMTAIQ
+920 VKALGQAMDGIK
-932 SQLLNAGTLWGAAA
+932 SQLLNAATLWGAAA

-953 AVGSITKGLNSLM
+953 AVGSITKGLNNLM

-1026 AVRILSTAMKPL
+1026 AVKILSTAMKPL
-1038 SEIKFTSLVKAGTAV
+1038 SEIKFTSLAKAGMAV
-1053 VGLAMSLT
+1053 AGLAMSLT

-1082 VALTAMAGGIW
+1082 VALTAMASGIW

-1138 GAGIFLMSSA
+1138 GAGIFLMASA
-1148 LVVLAGAVEL
+1148 LGVLAGAVGL

-1213 FGNIP
+1213 LAN
-1218 FAQLIQGGLSAMAGL
+1218 IQGLDLIKGGTSAVLGLIAL
-1233 AALVAALKAISTMN
+1233 CAALTWISKLN
-1247 LDKTLSVISK
+1247 IDKTLGVISK

-1267 MLSLAV
+1267 VLSLAIH
-1273 RGFDGV
+1273 GFDGV

-1294 IGIMCAVAAA
+1294 IGTVCIVAAA

-1337 IFGVLSF
+1337 IFGVLSM

-1387 VLATVLIQ
+1387 VLATILIQ

-1412 GGIQGALEELWGQI
+1412 GGIQGALETLWGQI
-1426 NGWFAQ
+1426 SDWLAQ

-1443 SQYIPEG
+1443 NQYIPEG
-1450 GLLGAIFNQKGKL
+1450 TGLLGLIFGQKGKV
-1463 GKDDGVEETGQ
+1463 GKDEGFEELGENAADGWIQGTQNKKADVEAAGE
-1474 ETGKHLVEGTAKGV
+1474 EMAKTAIE
-1488 ADNTNIAEDAMATL
+1488 ATAEAQDS
-1502 AEDADQAFRDEAGI
+1502 
-1516 HSPSTVMAE
+1516 HSPSKAFE
-1525 NGRYMIL
+1525 QLGQYCLEGYAL
-1532 GLAEG
+1532 GLENTG
-1537 LQDPGAVG
+1537 LIERCKSS
-1545 AAQNAMLAMA
+1545 MLAMA
-1555 RSIRNVF
+1555 QSIRNVF
-1562 TGFWQIHSPSKTA
+1562 TGFWQIHSPSQLGESDAEYIAEGVALGIADKEKAQQVRDAAYDLGKNAESGLTKALGEAKTA
-1575 EEDAGYIPDGFRRAL
+1575 VG
-1590 EDAQKQQEV
+1590 
-1599 EDASFEM
+1599 
-1606 AKKLE
+1606 
-1611 DGATKGLDEA
+1611 
-1621 HNAIE
+1621 NAWNSVISAFS
-1626 GGINKILGLFNGDK
+1626 GGK
-1640 WDTTKVGQNVKN
+1640 WDTTEAGQKVVD
-1652 AVTSFTGGITNSGIL
+1652 AVTSFSGGITNSGIL

-1672 QSGNFWSGF
+1672 QSGNWWDKTLDDF
-1681 DALKESVQDA
+1681 DSYYQKT
-1691 ADDAVNAV
+1691 ADTVTDAVNTA

-1708 SSSKGKTA
+1708 SKGKTA

-1765 VAKSIELQTDR
+1765 VAKQIELQTDR
-1776 VRIAQEQYDTLL
+1776 VRIAQEQYDTLV
-1788 KKVGASD
+1788 KRVGASD

-1800 AYATLLDEQASLEKL
+1800 AYNTLLDEQASLEKL
-1815 KQSRYDDIWE
+1815 KASRYDDIWE

-1858 ANKKM
+1858 ANRKM

-1877 TAAEAEYTEL
+1877 TAAEDEYTQL
-1887 KAEFGEQSQRTQE
+1887 KAEFGEQSQKTQE

-1914 LINDLEKAQL
+1914 LINELEKAQL
-1924 EQFDNQIARYEKEA
+1924 EQFDNQIARYQREA

-1954 GDLSGREDAYKSAV
+1954 GDLSGREDAYTSAV
-1968 EQYGEGSKQARSA
+1968 EKYGEGSKQARQA

-1991 GVGTAMTNMSASLK
+1991 SVGTAMTNMSSSLK
-2005 KLTQYQAKY
+2005 QLTEYQKTYDYYVAKG
-2014 DEYVK
+2014 EQNS
-2019 LGKGDTDDALDA
+2019 DDALDA
-2031 LSDLQSEQYN
+2031 LSALQSEQYN
-2041 LVGFAENLADA
+2041 FVGFAENLADA

-2082 KVWSRVQQN
+2082 KVWNRVQQN

-2096 QKLSE
+2096 KKLTA

-2132 AIISGLNT
+2132 AIVSGLNT

-2153 LKGLSSVFLK
+2153 LQGLAGVFAK
-2163 ATTGLSTGG
+2163 AMTGLSTGG

-2184 KGGIASAVV
+2184 KGVASAVA
-2193 QTAQVATQTTKIAE
+2193 QTAQVAA
-2207 TTAVV
+2207 
-2212 AETVAGTNGIVTQ
+2212 Q
-2225 TAKLAGNGG
+2225 TAQ
-2234 FLSKILGSLGKIA
+2234 IA
-2247 GVAKGG
+2247 QSTGETAAAVTNAVAQTAQVAKGG
-2253 LAKAVGLVGSKFAA
+2253 GFLAKILGFLGKAGTAAKVGLGKAVGLVGAKFAA
-2267 LSSSGGALAGIATAL
+2267 LTATGGPLAGIAAAL
-2282 GSGGPVGLAVAAL
+2282 SSTGPIGIAVAAL
-2295 AAGGGLVIANWQK
+2295 IAGGGLVIANWSK
-2308 VKQWFSSFGSWMKNK
+2308 VKQWFSNFGSWMKDK
-2323 FSALWSG
+2323 FSKLWSG
-2330 TKGLISGAV
+2330 AKGLISGAV

-2353 KSVAGGLWKGIKGI
+2353 KTVAGGLWNGIKSIGKGII
-2367 GSGIIKGFKWL
+2367 NGFKSL

-2402 ITSEAKGVN
+2402 ISSNAQGVN
-2411 RSLEDVSKGALD
+2411 RTLEDVSDGALG

-2454 VQAGAAWMDEN
+2454 VQAGAAWLDEN
-2465 LSDSVRRVGFDLD
+2465 LSDGVRRVGFDLD

-2486 VSRRDEARKAAFW
+2486 VSRRDEARKAALW
-2499 QKDEPQ
+2499 QKDEPKT
-2505 MEEMSSKDIVE
+2505 EEMSNKDIVE
-2516 AIGTLGGRIDGV
+2516 AIGTLGRRIDSV
-2528 AQAVANMKLSLNG
+2528 AEAVSRMKLSING
-2541 KKLVGGI
+2541 KKFVGGI

>member
-11 EMQFDSAQFEK
+11 EMQFNNADFEK

-40 KGAEKGFEKLDEA
+40 KGAEKGFEKLDAA
-53 AEQVDF
+53 AEKVDF
-59 ATMSRSLDSLQDKFS
+59 DTMSRSLDDLQSKFS
-74 ALDIIAT
+74 ALDIIAA

-89 KAMNAGEK
+89 KAVNAGEK
-97 LLKSL
+97 LVKSL
-102 SIDQVASGWDKYTEK
+102 SVDQIASGWDKYTEK

-139 NKLMWYSDETSFSF
+139 NKLMWYSDETSYSF

-160 SSMTATGG
+160 SQMTAAGG
-168 DIEKLIPMI
+168 NIDKMIPMI
-177 MGIANSVAD
+177 MGIANATAD
-186 AGQSGEAFVHTIRN
+186 AGKTGFAFQSTIRN
-200 LTQSYSTGFLNLQ
+200 LTQSYSAGHLQLQ
-213 DWNSLAI
+213 DWKSL
-220 ANTNSKALIENLIEA
+220 NLM
-235 GKELGTLDANSRTA
+235 GT
-249 GGTLVD
+249 
-255 AGTFRNTL
+255 
-263 SEKWATK
+263 ATK
-270 AVMERAFNKYAQ
+270 ALKQELIDTAVELGKIKEGDVTIASFESSLSDKWADTQVMEKTFAKYSSMMEAAYQ
-282 MTLDVYDLTQ
+282 LTQ
-292 EKGISASKAIDEL
+292 KNKGMTSSEALEQL
-305 SGSYDNIAER
+305 SGQYGELAER
-315 SFKAAQQAKSF
+315 AALAAQQATSF
-326 AEAIDATKD
+326 AQAIDSTKD
-335 AVSSSWM
+335 AVSSKWM
-342 KVFETLFGNKEEA
+342 SLFETIFGNKEEA
-355 TDTWTELA
+355 TETWTELA

-376 LNEKLTEGLNSG
+376 LNERMKEGMDTGWQQLNDR
-388 WTQMRDELGDS
+388 MGDQ
-399 ADAYEYALKKV
+399 AGVYDAVLQKV
-410 ALDSGAITEEDI
+410 ALANGAVTEEAI
-422 QKAGS
+422 QSAGS
-427 FSKAL
+427 FAKAMEQGGVDANLL
-432 QENGVS
+432 QQSLDGTIASLKERLALS
-438 AETMSAG
+438 D
-445 LRKGK
+445 K
-450 AELDALLA
+450 ELDKRNL
-458 KSDAELKTLGY
+458 D
-469 SRDAVQKYADLF
+469 RDAMQQDYDALCKVN
-481 GQLDEKI
+481 DEI
-488 ADGSLNLG
+488 RNGSLNLDQYAKAM
-496 EFSEKIGRLSGREHL
+496 SQVSGRQHL
-511 MQSLWNAWDAIAKVM
+511 MQSLWNVWDAVAKIM

-541 GDRIYTLAERM
+541 GDRIYTMAERL
-552 DDFTKKLIISDE
+552 DDLTQKLIISDE

-577 SVLKVGTTVLKK
+577 SVLKVGVNILKTI
-589 VGSMAVK
+589 GSLAAK
-596 ALGLFLNAAQ
+596 AFGLLTNAAA
-606 PIGNVL
+606 PVGNVL

-618 LGTFVTKLE
+618 MGSFLTRVY
-627 EVLLSSGSLSDKL
+627 EVLTGSGTLSDKL
-640 QGVKDAA
+640 YDLKNAA
-647 KQLLSPLNGL
+647 KQLLKPLDGL
-657 STSLRNTRLG
+657 TDALRNTRLG
-667 KLLDE
+667 KAIDE
-672 LLEKGE
+672 LLAKGE
-678 NAEGL
+678 QAEGL
-683 LGTLYQTGK
+683 LGGLYPIGK
-692 NVFTKLSGLVQGVAG
+692 NAFGKLSALVQGVAG
-707 GSVTIL
+707 GSVTVL
-713 GALGVAIGGL
+713 GALGMAIGGL

-733 ATNILGR
+733 TTNILGR
-740 QLPTLEELGAMIG
+740 QLLTFEELGAMIG
-753 EIPARLDENIA
+753 EMPGKLDENIR
-764 AFAAGFSSSMDR
+764 AFATGFSSSMDR
-776 ITSKAE
+776 ITTKAG
-782 DAFAPVSNFFTALKE
+782 DAFAPVSAFFTALKE

-804 TDIYRLLSLVDV
+804 TDVYRFLSLLDV
-816 GLLAFSISQVAKAMV
+816 GLLAVAINQVAKAMV

-836 LQTPLTAMLDAMT
+836 LQTPLTATLDAMT
-849 GSFKALTNALKTWQ
+849 GSFKALTKALKTWQ
-863 RNEAAKTLTSM
+863 ANEAAKTLTGM
-874 ATALLILSGAMLV
+874 ATAVLILSGAMLV

-896 AATVLGTIALIGA
+896 AATVLGAIALIGA

-920 TKTFSKAMTAIQ
+920 AKTFNKAITAIQ

-1038 SEIKFTSLVKAGTAV
+1038 SEIKFTSLAKAGIAV
-1053 VGLAMSLT
+1053 AGLGMSLT

-1138 GAGIFLMSSA
+1138 GASIFLMASA
-1148 LVVLAGAVEL
+1148 LGVLAGAVGL
-1158 FAVMGDSAIDGLQ
+1158 FAVMGDAAIDGLQ

-1213 FGNIP
+1213 F
-1218 FAQLIQGGLSAMAGL
+1218 ASIQGWDLIKGGTS
-1233 AALVAALKAISTMN
+1233 AALGLVAFCTALTYISKLN

-1294 IGIMCAVAAA
+1294 IGTVCIVAAA

-1337 IFGVLSF
+1337 IFGVLSM

-1387 VLATVLIQ
+1387 VLETVLIQ

-1426 NGWFAQ
+1426 SDWFAQ

-1443 SQYIPEG
+1443 NQYLPEG
-1450 GLLGAIFNQKGKL
+1450 SGLLGLIFGQKGKL

-1474 ETGKHLVEGTAKGV
+1474 ETGKHLVGGAVKGV
-1488 ADNTNIAEDAMATL
+1488 KDNTAAAEDAMANL
-1502 AEDADQAFRDEAGI
+1502 ADDMDQTYRDKAGI

-1525 NGRYMIL
+1525 NGRYLVL

-1537 LQDPGAVG
+1537 LQDAGALATV
-1545 AAQNAMLAMA
+1545 QNAMLGLAQ
-1555 RSIRNVF
+1555 SIRNVF
-1562 TGFWQIHSPSKTA
+1562 TGYWQIHSPSQLGESDA
-1575 EEDAGYIPDGFRRAL
+1575 EYIAEGIALGMVDQEKAQQVRNAGY
-1590 EDAQKQQEV
+1590 
-1599 EDASFEM
+1599 EM
-1606 AKKLE
+1606 AKNAE
-1611 DGATKGLDEA
+1611 SGAMQGLGEA
-1621 HNAIE
+1621 KTAITNAWH
-1626 GGINKILGLFNGDK
+1626 GILGAFGAK
-1640 WDTTKVGQNVKN
+1640 WDTTDVDKKAKDFVSKYTSGGVTDLGFLDDYYQKAQDTVTAAAN
-1652 AVTSFTGGITNSGIL
+1652 AAGG
-1667 PVTSP
+1667 
-1672 QSGNFWSGF
+1672 
-1681 DALKESVQDA
+1681 K
-1691 ADDAVNAV
+1691 
-1699 TGSTKSKSG
+1699 TKKKSG

-1716 AQTIAEE
+1716 AETLAEE
-1723 YTKQLKAN
+1723 YTKKLKAN
-1731 KYLQDALSKET
+1731 KYLQDALTKET
-1742 TLWNLTNED
+1742 ALWELQSED
-1751 AVSNEELIAKRTET
+1751 SVTNEELLAKRTEVVT
-1765 VAKSIELQTDR
+1765 QQIELQADR
-1776 VRIAQEQYDTLL
+1776 VAIAQEQYDKLL
-1788 KKVGASD
+1788 AKAGKD
-1795 DKTKD
+1795 NDKTKD

-1815 KQSRYDDIWE
+1815 KASRYDDIWE

-1843 LWASLYEDTASVTEA
+1843 LWASLYEDTASITEA

-1877 TAAEAEYTEL
+1877 TAAEEEYTQL
-1887 KAEFGEQSQRTQE
+1887 KTEFGEQSQKTQE

-1914 LINDLEKAQL
+1914 LINELEKAQL
-1924 EQFDNQIARYEKEA
+1924 EQFDNQIARYQREA

-1954 GDLSGREDAYKSAV
+1954 GDLSGREDAYTSAV
-1968 EQYGEGSKQARSA
+1968 EKYGEGSKQARQA

-1991 GVGTAMTNMSASLK
+1991 SVGTAMTNMSSSLK
-2005 KLTQYQAKY
+2005 QLTEYQKTYDYYVAKG
-2014 DEYVK
+2014 EQNS
-2019 LGKGDTDDALDA
+2019 DDALDA
-2031 LSDLQSEQYN
+2031 LSALQSEQYN
-2041 LVGFAENLADA
+2041 FVGFAENLADA

-2082 KVWSRVQQN
+2082 KVWNRVQQN

-2096 QKLSE
+2096 KKLTA

-2132 AIISGLNT
+2132 AIVSGLNT

-2153 LKGLSSVFLK
+2153 LQGLAGVFAK
-2163 ATTGLSTGG
+2163 AMTGLSTGG

-2184 KGGIASAVV
+2184 KGVASAVA
-2193 QTAQVATQTTKIAE
+2193 QTAQVAA
-2207 TTAVV
+2207 
-2212 AETVAGTNGIVTQ
+2212 Q
-2225 TAKLAGNGG
+2225 TAQ
-2234 FLSKILGSLGKIA
+2234 IA
-2247 GVAKGG
+2247 QSTGETAAAVTNAVAQTAQVAKGG
-2253 LAKAVGLVGSKFAA
+2253 GFLAKILGFLGKAGTAAKVGLGKAVGLVGAKFAA
-2267 LSSSGGALAGIATAL
+2267 LTATGGPLAGIATAL
-2282 GSGGPVGLAVAAL
+2282 SSTGPIGIAVAAL
-2295 AAGGGLVIANWQK
+2295 IAGGGLVIANWSK
-2308 VKQWFSSFGSWMKNK
+2308 VKQWFSNFGCWMKDK
-2323 FSALWSG
+2323 FSKLWSG
-2330 TKGLISGAV
+2330 AKGLISGAV

-2353 KSVAGGLWKGIKGI
+2353 KTVAGGLWNGIKGI
-2367 GSGIIKGFKWL
+2367 GKGIINGFKSL

-2392 QYMMLGLQNG
+2392 QYMMLGLRNG
-2402 ITSEAKGVN
+2402 ISSNAQGVN
-2411 RSLEDVSKGALD
+2411 RTLEDVSEGALG

-2454 VQAGAAWMDEN
+2454 VQAGAAWLDEN
-2465 LSDSVRRVGFDLD
+2465 LSDGVRRVGFELD

-2486 VSRRDEARKAAFW
+2486 VSRRDEARKAALW
-2499 QKDEPQ
+2499 QKDEPKT
-2505 MEEMSSKDIVE
+2505 EEMSNKDIVE
-2516 AIGTLGGRIDGV
+2516 AIGTLGGRIDSV
-2528 AQAVANMKLSLNG
+2528 AEAVGRMKLSING
-2541 KKLVGGI
+2541 KKFVGGI

>member
-11 EMQFDSAQFEK
+11 EMQFNNADFEK

-40 KGAEKGFEKLDEA
+40 KGAEKGFEKLDAA
-53 AEQVDF
+53 AEKVDF
-59 ATMSRSLDSLQDKFS
+59 DTMSRSLDDLQSKFS
-74 ALDIIAT
+74 ALDIIAA

-89 KAMNAGEK
+89 KAVNAGEK
-97 LLKSL
+97 LVKSL
-102 SIDQVASGWDKYTEK
+102 SVDQIASGWDKYTEK

-139 NKLMWYSDETSFSF
+139 NKLMWYSDETSYSF

-160 SSMTATGG
+160 SQMTAAGG
-168 DIEKLIPMI
+168 NIDKMIPMI
-177 MGIANSVAD
+177 MGIANATAD
-186 AGQSGEAFVHTIRN
+186 AGKTGFAFQSTIRN
-200 LTQSYSTGFLNLQ
+200 LTQSYSAGHLQLQ
-213 DWNSLAI
+213 DWKSL
-220 ANTNSKALIENLIEA
+220 NLM
-235 GKELGTLDANSRTA
+235 GT
-249 GGTLVD
+249 
-255 AGTFRNTL
+255 
-263 SEKWATK
+263 ATK
-270 AVMERAFNKYAQ
+270 ALKQELIDTAVELGKIKEGDVTIASFESSLSDKWADTQVMEKTFAKYSSMMEAAYQ
-282 MTLDVYDLTQ
+282 LTQ
-292 EKGISASKAIDEL
+292 KNKGMTSSEALEQL
-305 SGSYDNIAER
+305 SGQYGELAER
-315 SFKAAQQAKSF
+315 AALAAQQATSF
-326 AEAIDATKD
+326 AQAIDSTKD
-335 AVSSSWM
+335 AVSSKWM
-342 KVFETLFGNKEEA
+342 SLFETIFGNKEEA
-355 TDTWTELA
+355 TETWTELA

-376 LNEKLTEGLNSG
+376 LNERMKEGMDTGWQQLNDR
-388 WTQMRDELGDS
+388 MGDQ
-399 ADAYEYALKKV
+399 AGVYDAVLQKV
-410 ALDSGAITEEDI
+410 ALANGAVTEEAI
-422 QKAGS
+422 QSAGS
-427 FSKAL
+427 FAKAMEQGGVDANLL
-432 QENGVS
+432 QQSLDGTIASLKERLALS
-438 AETMSAG
+438 D
-445 LRKGK
+445 K
-450 AELDALLA
+450 ELDKRNL
-458 KSDAELKTLGY
+458 D
-469 SRDAVQKYADLF
+469 RDAMQQDYDALCKVN
-481 GQLDEKI
+481 DEI
-488 ADGSLNLG
+488 RNGSLNLDQYAKAM
-496 EFSEKIGRLSGREHL
+496 SQVSGRQHL
-511 MQSLWNAWDAIAKVM
+511 MQSLWNVWDAVAKIM

-541 GDRIYTLAERM
+541 GDRIYTMAERL
-552 DDFTKKLIISDE
+552 DDLTQKLIISDE

-577 SVLKVGTTVLKK
+577 SVLKVGVNILKTI
-589 VGSMAVK
+589 GSLAAK
-596 ALGLFLNAAQ
+596 AFGLLTNAAA
-606 PIGNVL
+606 PVGNVL

-618 LGTFVTKLE
+618 MGSFLTRVY
-627 EVLLSSGSLSDKL
+627 EVLTGSGTLSDKL
-640 QGVKDAA
+640 YDLKNAA
-647 KQLLSPLNGL
+647 KQLLKPLDGL
-657 STSLRNTRLG
+657 TDALRNTRLG
-667 KLLDE
+667 KAIDE
-672 LLEKGE
+672 LLAKGE
-678 NAEGL
+678 QAEGL
-683 LGTLYQTGK
+683 LGGLYPIGK
-692 NVFTKLSGLVQGVAG
+692 NAFGKLSALVQGVAG
-707 GSVTIL
+707 GSVTVL
-713 GALGVAIGGL
+713 GALGMAIGGL

-733 ATNILGR
+733 TTNILGR
-740 QLPTLEELGAMIG
+740 QLLTFEELGAMIG
-753 EIPARLDENIA
+753 EMPGKLDENIR
-764 AFAAGFSSSMDR
+764 AFATGFSSSMDR
-776 ITSKAE
+776 ITTKAG
-782 DAFAPVSNFFTALKE
+782 DAFAPVSAFFTALKE

-804 TDIYRLLSLVDV
+804 TDVYRFLSLLDV
-816 GLLAFSISQVAKAMV
+816 GLLAVAINQVAKAMV

-836 LQTPLTAMLDAMT
+836 LQTPLTATLDAMT
-849 GSFKALTNALKTWQ
+849 GSFKALTKALKTWQ
-863 RNEAAKTLTSM
+863 ANEAAKTLTGM
-874 ATALLILSGAMLV
+874 ATAVLILSGAMLV

-896 AATVLGTIALIGA
+896 AATVLGAIALIGA

-920 TKTFSKAMTAIQ
+920 AKTFNKAITAIQ

-1038 SEIKFTSLVKAGTAV
+1038 SEIKFTSLAKAGIAV
-1053 VGLAMSLT
+1053 AGLGMSLT

-1138 GAGIFLMSSA
+1138 GASIFLMASA
-1148 LVVLAGAVEL
+1148 LGVLAGAVGL
-1158 FAVMGDSAIDGLQ
+1158 FAVMGDAAIDGLQ

-1213 FGNIP
+1213 F
-1218 FAQLIQGGLSAMAGL
+1218 ASIQGWDLIKGGTS
-1233 AALVAALKAISTMN
+1233 AALGLVAFCTALTYISKLN

-1294 IGIMCAVAAA
+1294 IGTVCIVAAA

-1337 IFGVLSF
+1337 IFGVLSM

-1387 VLATVLIQ
+1387 VLETVLIQ

-1426 NGWFAQ
+1426 SDWFAQ

-1443 SQYIPEG
+1443 NQYLPEG
-1450 GLLGAIFNQKGKL
+1450 SGLLGLIFGQKGKL

-1474 ETGKHLVEGTAKGV
+1474 ETGKHLVGGAVKGV
-1488 ADNTNIAEDAMATL
+1488 KDNTAAAEDAMANL
-1502 AEDADQAFRDEAGI
+1502 ADDMDQTYRDKAGI

-1525 NGRYMIL
+1525 NGRYLVL

-1537 LQDPGAVG
+1537 LQDAGALATV
-1545 AAQNAMLAMA
+1545 QNAMLGLAQ
-1555 RSIRNVF
+1555 SIRNVF
-1562 TGFWQIHSPSKTA
+1562 TGYWQIHSPSQLGESDA
-1575 EEDAGYIPDGFRRAL
+1575 EYIAEGIALGMVDQEKAQQVRNAGY
-1590 EDAQKQQEV
+1590 
-1599 EDASFEM
+1599 EM
-1606 AKKLE
+1606 AKNAE
-1611 DGATKGLDEA
+1611 SGAMQGLGEA
-1621 HNAIE
+1621 KTAITNAWH
-1626 GGINKILGLFNGDK
+1626 GILGAFGAK
-1640 WDTTKVGQNVKN
+1640 WDTTDVDKKAKDFVSKYTSGGVTDLGFLDDYYQKAQDTVTAAAN
-1652 AVTSFTGGITNSGIL
+1652 AAGG
-1667 PVTSP
+1667 
-1672 QSGNFWSGF
+1672 
-1681 DALKESVQDA
+1681 K
-1691 ADDAVNAV
+1691 
-1699 TGSTKSKSG
+1699 TKKKSG

-1716 AQTIAEE
+1716 AETLAEE
-1723 YTKQLKAN
+1723 YTKKLKAN
-1731 KYLQDALSKET
+1731 KYLQDALTKET
-1742 TLWNLTNED
+1742 ALWELQSED
-1751 AVSNEELIAKRTET
+1751 SVTNEELLAKRTEVVT
-1765 VAKSIELQTDR
+1765 QQIELQADR
-1776 VRIAQEQYDTLL
+1776 VAIAQEQYDKLL
-1788 KKVGASD
+1788 AKAGKD
-1795 DKTKD
+1795 NDKTKD

-1815 KQSRYDDIWE
+1815 KASRYDDIWE

-1836 TAEDEYK
+1836 TAEDEYN
-1843 LWASLYEDTASVTEA
+1843 LWASLYEDTASITEA

-1877 TAAEAEYTEL
+1877 TAAEEEYTQL
-1887 KAEFGEQSQRTQE
+1887 KTEFGEQSQKTQE

-1914 LINDLEKAQL
+1914 LINELEKAQL
-1924 EQFDNQIARYEKEA
+1924 EQFDNQIARYQREA

-1954 GDLSGREDAYKSAV
+1954 GDLSGREDAYTSAV
-1968 EQYGEGSKQARSA
+1968 EKYGEGSKQARQA

-1991 GVGTAMTNMSASLK
+1991 SVGTAMTNMSSSLK
-2005 KLTQYQAKY
+2005 QLTEYQKTYDYYVAKG
-2014 DEYVK
+2014 EQNS
-2019 LGKGDTDDALDA
+2019 DDALDA
-2031 LSDLQSEQYN
+2031 LSALQSEQYN
-2041 LVGFAENLADA
+2041 FVGFAENLADA

-2082 KVWSRVQQN
+2082 KVWNRVQQN

-2096 QKLSE
+2096 KKLTA

-2132 AIISGLNT
+2132 AIVSGLNT

-2153 LKGLSSVFLK
+2153 LQGLAGVFAK
-2163 ATTGLSTGG
+2163 AMTGLSTGG

-2184 KGGIASAVV
+2184 KGVASAVA
-2193 QTAQVATQTTKIAE
+2193 QTAQVAA
-2207 TTAVV
+2207 
-2212 AETVAGTNGIVTQ
+2212 Q
-2225 TAKLAGNGG
+2225 TAQ
-2234 FLSKILGSLGKIA
+2234 IA
-2247 GVAKGG
+2247 QSTGETAAAVTNAVAQTAQVAKGG
-2253 LAKAVGLVGSKFAA
+2253 GFLAKILGFLGKAGTAAKVGLGKAVGLVGAKFAA
-2267 LSSSGGALAGIATAL
+2267 LTATGGPLAGIATAL
-2282 GSGGPVGLAVAAL
+2282 SSTGPIGIAVAAL
-2295 AAGGGLVIANWQK
+2295 IAGGGLVIANWSK
-2308 VKQWFSSFGSWMKNK
+2308 VKQWFSNFGTWMKDK
-2323 FSALWSG
+2323 FSKLWSG
-2330 TKGLISGAV
+2330 AKSVVGGAV
-2339 GVGKNI
+2339 KVGKNI

-2353 KSVAGGLWKGIKGI
+2353 KTVAGGLWNGIKSIGKGII
-2367 GSGIIKGFKWL
+2367 NGFKSL

-2402 ITSEAKGVN
+2402 ISSNAQGVN
-2411 RSLEDVSKGALD
+2411 RTLEDVSKGALG

-2454 VQAGAAWMDEN
+2454 VQVGAAWLDEN
-2465 LSDSVRRVGFDLD
+2465 LSDGVRRVGFELD

-2486 VSRRDEARKAAFW
+2486 VSRRDEARKAALW
-2499 QKDEPQ
+2499 QKDEPKT
-2505 MEEMSSKDIVE
+2505 EEMSNKDIVE
-2516 AIGTLGGRIDGV
+2516 AIGTLGGRIDSV
-2528 AQAVANMKLSLNG
+2528 AEAVSRMKLSING
-2541 KKLVGGI
+2541 KKFVGGI

>member
-11 EMQFDSAQFEK
+11 EMQFNNADFEK

-40 KGAEKGFEKLDEA
+40 KGAEKGFEKLDAA
-53 AEQVDF
+53 AEKVDF
-59 ATMSRSLDSLQDKFS
+59 DTMSRSLDDLQSKFS
-74 ALDIIAT
+74 ALDIIAA

-89 KAMNAGEK
+89 KAVNAGEK
-97 LLKSL
+97 LVKSL
-102 SIDQVASGWDKYTEK
+102 SVDQIASGWDKYTEK

-139 NKLMWYSDETSFSF
+139 NKLMWYSDETSYSF

-160 SSMTATGG
+160 SQMTAAGG
-168 DIEKLIPMI
+168 NIDKMIPMI
-177 MGIANSVAD
+177 MGIANATAD
-186 AGQSGEAFVHTIRN
+186 AGKTGFAFQSTIRN
-200 LTQSYSTGFLNLQ
+200 LTQSYSAGHLQLQ
-213 DWNSLAI
+213 DWKSL
-220 ANTNSKALIENLIEA
+220 NLM
-235 GKELGTLDANSRTA
+235 GT
-249 GGTLVD
+249 
-255 AGTFRNTL
+255 
-263 SEKWATK
+263 ATK
-270 AVMERAFNKYAQ
+270 ALKQELIDTAVELGKIKEGDVTIASFESSLSDKWADTQVMEKTFAKYSSMMEAAYQ
-282 MTLDVYDLTQ
+282 LTQ
-292 EKGISASKAIDEL
+292 KNKGMTSSEALEQL
-305 SGSYDNIAER
+305 SGQYGELAER
-315 SFKAAQQAKSF
+315 AALAAQQATSF
-326 AEAIDATKD
+326 AQAIDSTKD
-335 AVSSSWM
+335 AVSSKWM
-342 KVFETLFGNKEEA
+342 SLFETIFGNKEEA
-355 TDTWTELA
+355 TETWTELA

-376 LNEKLTEGLNSG
+376 LNERMKEGMDTGWQQLNDR
-388 WTQMRDELGDS
+388 MGDQ
-399 ADAYEYALKKV
+399 AGVYDAVLQKV
-410 ALDSGAITEEDI
+410 ALANGAVTEEAI
-422 QKAGS
+422 QSAGS
-427 FSKAL
+427 FAKAMEQGGVDANLL
-432 QENGVS
+432 QQSLDGTIASLKERLALS
-438 AETMSAG
+438 D
-445 LRKGK
+445 K
-450 AELDALLA
+450 ELDKRNL
-458 KSDAELKTLGY
+458 D
-469 SRDAVQKYADLF
+469 RDAMQQDYDALCKVN
-481 GQLDEKI
+481 DEI
-488 ADGSLNLG
+488 RNGSLNLDQYAKAM
-496 EFSEKIGRLSGREHL
+496 SQVSGRQHL
-511 MQSLWNAWDAIAKVM
+511 MQSLWNVWDAIAKIM
-526 GSVKGAFDEIFPPKS
+526 GSIKGAFDEIFPPKS
-541 GDRIYTLAERM
+541 GDHIYTLAERM
-552 DDFTKKLIISDE
+552 DELTKKLIISDE
-564 AAEKIKMTFQGVF
+564 TAEQIKMTFQGVF
-577 SVLKVGTTVLKK
+577 SVVKVGTTLLKTL
-589 VGSMAVK
+589 GRIGVK
-596 ALGLFLNAAQ
+596 AFGLLANAAV
-606 PIGNVL
+606 PVGDVL

-618 LGTFVTKLE
+618 MGTFLTRVY
-627 EVLLSSGSLSDKL
+627 EVLTGSGSLTDKFNGL
-640 QGVKDAA
+640 KDAA
-647 KQLLSPLNGL
+647 KQLLKPLDGL
-657 STSLRNTRLG
+657 ADALRNTRLG
-667 KLLDE
+667 KAIDE
-672 LLEKGE
+672 LLAKGE
-678 NAEGL
+678 QAEGL
-683 LGTLYQTGK
+683 LGGLYPIGK
-692 NVFTKLSGLVQGVAG
+692 NAFGKLSALVHGVAG
-707 GSVTIL
+707 GSVTVL
-713 GALGVAIGGL
+713 GSLGMAIGGL
-723 VSRLGSVGEL
+723 ISRLGSVGEL

-740 QLPTLEELGAMIG
+740 QLPTFEELGAMIG
-753 EIPARLDENIA
+753 EMPGKLDENIR
-764 AFAAGFSSSMDR
+764 AFATGFSSSMDR
-776 ITSKAE
+776 ITTKAG

-804 TDIYRLLSLVDV
+804 TDVYRFLSLLDV
-816 GLLAFSISQVAKAMV
+816 GLLAVAINQVAKAMV

-836 LQTPLTAMLDAMT
+836 LQTPLTATLDAMT
-849 GSFKALTNALKTWQ
+849 GSFKALTKALKTWQ
-863 RNEAAKTLTSM
+863 ANEAAKTLTGM
-874 ATALLILSGAMLV
+874 ATAVLILSGAMLV
-887 MSRIDTDRF
+887 MSRIDADRF
-896 AATVLGTIALIGA
+896 ATTVLATIGLIGA
-909 LTISAKSLVPE
+909 LTIAAKSLQPE
-920 TKTFSKAMTAIQ
+920 VKALGQAMDGIK
-932 SQLLNAGTLWGAAA
+932 SQLLNAATLWGAAA

-953 AVGSITKGLNSLM
+953 AVGSITKGLNNLM

-1026 AVRILSTAMKPL
+1026 AVKILSTAMKPL
-1038 SEIKFTSLVKAGTAV
+1038 SEIKFTSLAKAGMAV
-1053 VGLAMSLT
+1053 AGLAMSLT

-1082 VALTAMAGGIW
+1082 VALTAMASGIW

-1138 GAGIFLMSSA
+1138 GAGIFLMASA
-1148 LVVLAGAVEL
+1148 LGVLAGAVGL

-1213 FGNIP
+1213 LAN
-1218 FAQLIQGGLSAMAGL
+1218 IQGLDLIKGGTSAVLGLIAL
-1233 AALVAALKAISTMN
+1233 CAALTWISKLN
-1247 LDKTLSVISK
+1247 IDKTLGVISK

-1267 MLSLAV
+1267 VLSLAIH
-1273 RGFDGV
+1273 GFDGV

-1294 IGIMCAVAAA
+1294 IGTVCIVAAA

-1337 IFGVLSF
+1337 IFGVLSM

-1362 ALISMVTMIC
+1362 ALISMVSMIC

-1387 VLATVLIQ
+1387 VLATILIQ

-1412 GGIQGALEELWGQI
+1412 GGIQGALETLWGQI
-1426 NGWFAQ
+1426 SDWLAQ

-1443 SQYIPEG
+1443 NQYIPEG
-1450 GLLGAIFNQKGKL
+1450 TGLLGLIFGQKGKV
-1463 GKDDGVEETGQ
+1463 GKDEGFEELGENAADGWIQGTQNKKADVEAAGE
-1474 ETGKHLVEGTAKGV
+1474 EMAKTAIE
-1488 ADNTNIAEDAMATL
+1488 ATAEAQDS
-1502 AEDADQAFRDEAGI
+1502 
-1516 HSPSTVMAE
+1516 HSPSKAFE
-1525 NGRYMIL
+1525 QLGQYCLEGYAL
-1532 GLAEG
+1532 GLENTG
-1537 LQDPGAVG
+1537 LIERCKSS
-1545 AAQNAMLAMA
+1545 MLAMA
-1555 RSIRNVF
+1555 QSIRNVF
-1562 TGFWQIHSPSKTA
+1562 TGFWQIHSPSQLGESDAEYIAEGVALGIADKEKAQQVRDAAYDLGKNAESGLTKALGEAKTA
-1575 EEDAGYIPDGFRRAL
+1575 VG
-1590 EDAQKQQEV
+1590 
-1599 EDASFEM
+1599 
-1606 AKKLE
+1606 
-1611 DGATKGLDEA
+1611 
-1621 HNAIE
+1621 NAWNSVISAFS
-1626 GGINKILGLFNGDK
+1626 GGK
-1640 WDTTKVGQNVKN
+1640 WDTTEAGQKVVD
-1652 AVTSFTGGITNSGIL
+1652 AVTSFSGGITNSGIL

-1672 QSGNFWSGF
+1672 QSGNWWDKTLDDF
-1681 DALKESVQDA
+1681 DSYYQKT
-1691 ADDAVNAV
+1691 ADTVTDAVNTA

-1708 SSSKGKTA
+1708 SKGKTA

-1765 VAKSIELQTDR
+1765 VAKQIELQTDR
-1776 VRIAQEQYDTLL
+1776 VRIAQEQYDTLV
-1788 KKVGASD
+1788 KRVGASD

-1815 KQSRYDDIWE
+1815 KASRYDDIWE

-1836 TAEDEYK
+1836 TAEDEYN

-1863 EQINKKIEAQAKVV
+1863 EQINKKIASQAKVV
-1877 TAAEAEYTEL
+1877 TAAEEEYTQL
-1887 KAEFGEQSQRTQE
+1887 KAEFGEQSQKTQE

-1914 LINDLEKAQL
+1914 LINELEKAQL
-1924 EQFDNQIARYEKEA
+1924 EQFDNQIARYQREA

-1954 GDLSGREDAYKSAV
+1954 GDLSGREDAYTSAV
-1968 EQYGEGSKQARSA
+1968 EKYGESSKQARQA

-1991 GVGTAMTNMSASLK
+1991 SVGTAMTNMSSSLK
-2005 KLTQYQAKY
+2005 QLTEYQKTYDYYVAKG
-2014 DEYVK
+2014 EQNS
-2019 LGKGDTDDALDA
+2019 DDALDA
-2031 LSDLQSEQYN
+2031 LSALQSEQYN
-2041 LVGFAENLADA
+2041 FVGFAENLADA

-2096 QKLSE
+2096 KKLTA

-2132 AIISGLNT
+2132 AIVSGLNT

-2153 LKGLSSVFLK
+2153 LQGLAGVFAK
-2163 ATTGLSTGG
+2163 AMTGLSTGG

-2184 KGGIASAVV
+2184 KGVASAVA
-2193 QTAQVATQTTKIAE
+2193 QTAQVAA
-2207 TTAVV
+2207 
-2212 AETVAGTNGIVTQ
+2212 Q
-2225 TAKLAGNGG
+2225 TAQ
-2234 FLSKILGSLGKIA
+2234 IA
-2247 GVAKGG
+2247 QSTGETAAAVTNAVAQTAQVAKGG
-2253 LAKAVGLVGSKFAA
+2253 GFLAKILGFLGKAGTAAKVGLGKAVGLVGAKFAA
-2267 LSSSGGALAGIATAL
+2267 LTATGGPLAGIATAL
-2282 GSGGPVGLAVAAL
+2282 SSTGPIGIAVAAL
-2295 AAGGGLVIANWQK
+2295 IAGGGLVIANWSK
-2308 VKQWFSSFGSWMKNK
+2308 VKQWFSNFGTWMKDK
-2323 FSALWSG
+2323 FSKLWSG
-2330 TKGLISGAV
+2330 AKSVVGGAV
-2339 GVGKNI
+2339 KVGKNI

-2353 KSVAGGLWKGIKGI
+2353 KTVAGGLWNGIKSIGKGII
-2367 GSGIIKGFKWL
+2367 NGFKSL

-2402 ITSEAKGVN
+2402 ISSNAQGVN
-2411 RSLEDVSKGALD
+2411 RTLEDVSKGALD

-2437 EAMEYQPTIQ
+2437 EAMEYKPTIQ

-2454 VQAGAAWMDEN
+2454 VQAGAAWLDEN
-2465 LSDSVRRVGFDLD
+2465 LSDGVRRVGFELD

-2486 VSRRDEARKAAFW
+2486 VSRRDEARKAALW
-2499 QKDEPQ
+2499 QKDEPKT
-2505 MEEMSSKDIVE
+2505 EEMSNKDIVE
-2516 AIGTLGGRIDGV
+2516 AIGTLGGRIDSV
-2528 AQAVANMKLSLNG
+2528 AEAVSRMKLSING
-2541 KKLVGGI
+2541 KKFVGGI